1 MADSLNPPISDI
13 KRPEDVVRMAM
24 NDNLK
29 FAVLIGLIE
38 VGQVSNREVV
48 NTVLHLLV
56 GGEFDME
63 LNFVIQ
69 DAQNIKHML
78 ELLDHCPPNLQA
90 EIWSVFIAILRK
102 SVRNL
107 QACTDVGL
115 IEHVLQRLTQAET
128 VVADLL
134 IEMLG
139 VLASYSITVKEL
151 KLLFG
156 TMKAVNGKWPRHSP
170 KLLNVLRQMPH
181 RNGPDVFFS
190 FPGRKGS
197 AVVLPPLAKW
207 PYENGFTFTTW
218 FRLDPINSVNIE
230 REKPYLYCF
239 KTSKGVGY
247 SAHFVGN
254 CLVLTSMKIKGKGF
268 QHCVKYE
275 FQPRKWYMIAI
286 VYIYNRWTKS
296 EIKCFV
302 NGQLASSTEMAW
314 FVSTNEPFDKCYIG
328 ATPEVDEER
337 VFCGQMS
344 AIYLFSEALTTHQ
357 ICAMHRLGPGYKSQF
372 RFDNE
377 CNLNLPDN
385 HKRVSE
391 PQQQPEQC
399 MTEQKLAPVLYDGKL
414 SSTIVF
420 MYNPVATDGQLCLQS
435 APKGNVSYFVHTPH
449 ALMLQDVKA
458 VMTHSIHSTLN
469 SIGGI
474 QVLFP
479 LFSQLDLPYEAAAG
493 ATDSKRD
500 PSLCSKL
507 LCFICE
513 LVESSQ
519 TVQQHMIQNR
529 GFLVISHVL
538 QRASREH
545 LTTEV
550 LTSFLGLTKYLVTCL
565 SSNSDLLLKQLFCF
579 SFLTWQLLD
588 HVLFNPALW
597 IYTPVPV
604 QARLYSYLAAEFLSD
619 TQIYSNVRRIS
630 TVLQTMHTLKYY
642 YWVVNPRHKS
652 GITPKGIDGPR
663 PPQKDILSIRA
674 YILLFLKQL
683 IMIGNGVKDDELQSI
698 LNYLTTMH
706 EDENL
711 HDVLQMLIS
720 LMSEHPSSMVPAF
733 DVKQGVRTIF
743 KLLAAESQL
752 IRLQALK
759 LLGFFLSRST
769 HKKYDVMSPHNL
781 YTLLAERLLLNEETL
796 SLPTYNVLYE
806 IMTEH
811 ISQQILYTR
820 HPEPESHFRLE
831 NPMILKVVATLVR
844 QSKQT
849 EQLLDVKK
857 LFLSDMTLLCNNNR
871 ENRRTVLQMSVWQE
885 WLIAMAY
892 IHPKNT
898 EEQKISDMVY
908 SLFRMLLH
916 HAIKHEYGG
925 WRVWVDTLAI
935 VHSKVSYEEF
945 KLQFAQMYEHYER
958 HRSDNITD
966 PAVRQQRPIST
977 ISGWDQHA
985 HNSYQTRP
993 QQQQHQPGA
1002 IAYANDEEEE
1012 GGGEEEDAAASS
1024 KPSEVSASPSSVE
1037 VQTRVERHQVEGVS
1051 VDESVVIGQT
1061 KPEKAVASEMCGCD
1075 VPTKVDQSTA
1085 VDSSFSEVENVTL
1098 QSSSESGLDL
1108 LPSQKPISAGVDS
1121 SSSETVLKMMDSGE
1135 TVALDNFAESKID
1148 ERTLPT
1154 DKFVTDEERLP
1165 SLSTPTKSDRSVE
1178 CLDITQLDVLS
1189 GQITPE
1195 KLSVIEPDSDS
1206 LVGSIVGACTVS
1218 DSASIK
1224 VNLSVTD
1231 SGGESSSVEQKD
1243 SDKGL
1248 ELSSSSP
1255 TQEEILTAEKEATSD
1270 IEASPKSTANSVDV
1284 LDANDKTVDEAAKN
1298 DDIIEVET
1306 LKNSSKEEVKVDCL
1320 VNDEPSNLNDSSV
1333 NSIEKSEETEAEPLH
1348 ESSRKASTD
1357 ELELL
1362 TPPLEREVLGSDS
1375 SEGYATPTH
1384 YPKASSPSDKEEVD
1398 EIVSVE
1404 VVSAEE
1410 SKSLEKAVH
1419 IEEERGAGD
1428 GAQQVKSEDQVCPE
1442 ESPPPK
1448 DSSDGSPVITQKDT
1462 PEHSPQKEE
1471 SVAFSNGIKDSE
1483 SEDEKSSDLKESVAA
1498 ESKPVEEV
1506 KVPRDAITVIGG
1518 ELKDGRNEADPKELV
1533 DQDQREVE
1541 GIEAAPTE
1549 KSVDQP
1555 TSIPTSGVV
1564 ESEKERVAV
1573 NSHVFENGGLSPSHS
1588 VPSQDMS
1595 VSPISLSPETE
1606 TVNGNTQKKE
1616 GNNNVAELKQPAAE
1630 SEKKEEAA
1638 PEEVERKEN
1647 GVAEGAADE
1656 EESAVPEER
1665 VEMCWSVEKDAQE
1678 KRAMM
1683 EKNSEGGSKDSVEAD
1698 DGATGSTG
1706 LRLDGEGQSSE
1717 VPAPEKL
1724 LKEDEAN
1731 KSISKPQVSQSVDS
1745 SSTRKLSSPM
1755 KRPRSASTSTQVDPV
1770 HFESKRQ
1777 KSASF
1782 SKNSSRPMFSPGPTR
1797 PPFRIPEFKWSYI
1810 HQRLLSD
1817 VLFSLETDIQVWR
1830 SHSTKS
1836 VLDFVNSGENAIF
1849 VVNTVHLISQLADN
1863 LIIACGGL
1871 LPLLASATS
1880 PNNELDVIEP
1890 TQGMPIEVAVSFLQR
1905 LVNMADVL
1913 IFASSLNFGELEAE
1927 KNMSSGGILRQCLR
1941 LVCTCAVR
1949 NCLEC
1954 KERSRPMPTLS
1965 PPAIPNNSISS
1976 KAAHLQS
1983 LIRGVQASPK
1993 NIVENLASQSSPVK
2007 DPEKL
2012 LQDMDVNRL
2021 RAVIYRDVEETKQ
2034 AQFLSLAIVY
2044 FISVLMVSKYRDI
2057 LEPPLSPTSP
2067 SPAAPL
2073 RSNGTSHHAQTRGL
2087 QRQISHEDADDGEY
2101 EVIVVDENNSSVLAD
2116 NDAHSSGPTSIK
2128 GSARARSS
2136 QPSLTAHNYEVDP
2149 QDGLRYGRHVPIRTE
2164 HHPHN
2169 NKSADSVEEV
2179 SGLNMNVNDSSV
2191 DSQPTNDILQEE
2203 CKNANSDES
2212 WTDVNLNEE
2221 GETVSNKEEHRNIHN
2236 LSHSR
2241 GGRESGGD
2249 SGGEDGKG
2257 QQSDIS
2263 VLRMDQHAMHHGH
2276 HHSHQAPSP
2285 TSSTSSGEGL
2295 HHHHHHQQHQH
2306 HSHHHGHSHHSQ
2318 ARPDDL
2324 PIKGGLPEGLA
2335 LPTPSR
2341 EASLTQKLETALGSV
2356 CPLLR
2361 EIMVDFAPFLSKTLV
2376 GSHGQELLMEGKGL
2390 TTFKNSN
2397 SVVELVMLLCS
2408 QEWQNSLQKHAG
2420 LAFIELINE
2429 GRLLSHAMKDHIVRV
2444 ANEAE
2449 FILNRMRADDV
2460 LKHADFES
2468 QCAQTL
2474 LDRREEERM
2483 CDHLITAARRRDN
2496 VIASRLLEKVVNI
2509 MSNKHGAWGY
2519 MDPGQAKRNEYWKL
2533 DVWEDDARRR
2543 KRFVHNPLGSSHPE
2557 ATLKAAIEHGA
2568 PEDAILQA
2576 REEFHAHL
2584 AATRLQQ
2591 QPLQSNDLMD
2601 DSELMSDDRD
2611 LDADLVGPVNIS
2623 TKAKLIAPG
2632 IVAPGM
2638 VSITTTE
2645 LYFEVDEDD
2654 PEFKK
2659 IDTEILKY
2667 CDHLHG
2673 KWYFSEVRA
2682 IFSRRYLLQNVAL
2695 EIFLASRTSILF
2707 AFPDQ
2712 ATVRKVIKALP
2723 RVGVGIKYG
2732 IPQTRRASMMSPRQ
2746 LMRASNMTQKWQ
2758 RREVSNFE
2766 YLMFLNTIAGRTYND
2781 LNQYPVF
2788 PWVLTNYEDK
2798 ELDLGQA
2805 RNYRDL
2811 TLPIGALNP
2820 SRRAYF
2826 EERYNQWEHDSI
2838 PPFHCGTHYST
2849 AAFVLNWLVR
2859 VEPLTTMFLA
2869 LQGGKFDHPN
2879 RLFSSI
2885 ANSWKNCQRDTSD
2898 VKELIPEFFFLPE
2911 MLVNSNNYRLGT
2923 LEDGATVGDVELPP
2937 WASSPEEFIRI
2948 NRMALESEFVS
2959 SQLNHWIDL
2968 IFGFKQRGPEAVR
2981 LTNVFYYLTYEGSVD
2996 LDSIA
3001 DPVMREA
3008 IENQIRNFG
3017 QTPSQLLMEP
3027 HAQRGTLMQV
3037 SPTMFHAVVEDVC
3050 MTMKFPSN
3058 SPIVHI
3064 SANTYPQL
3072 PLPSV
3077 VTITASQQFAVNR
3090 WNPSYAASVQSPSY
3104 ADAPQTQTAN
3114 LPLTMDPVLS
3124 QMASSTTPAQR
3135 RHLGDNFSQ
3144 KIRIRSNCFVT
3155 TVDSRFLVACG
3166 FWDNSFRVFSTET
3179 AKIVQIIFG
3188 HYGVVTCLSRSECN
3202 ITSDCYVASG
3212 SVDCTVLLWH
3222 WNARTQSI
3230 VGEGEVPTP
3239 RATLTGHDQ
3248 PVAAVVISAELG
3260 LVVSGSKNGP
3270 VLVHTTFGDLLRSL
3284 EPPSGFFS
3292 PENIAMSR
3300 EGVIVVNYERGNVAA
3315 YTINGKRLRHESYN
3329 DNLQCLLLSRD
3340 GEYVMTGGDAGV
3352 VEVWRTFNLAHLYAY
3367 PTCDSGIRSLAL
3379 SHDQKF
3385 LLAGLATGSIV
3396 VFHINFNKWHHDF
3409 KQQSY

>member
-1 MADSLNPPISDI
+1 MDSLERLISSGSHQPALTAAT
-13 KRPEDVVRMAM
+13 RSQNAFVQA
-24 NDNLK
+24 NLCS
-29 FAVLIGLIE
+29 VIGRK
-38 VGQVSNREVV
+38 GR
-48 NTVLHLLV
+48 HLTGTFCLTGDTMEGIIQCLVFLKAFSLV

-69 DAQNIKHML
+69 DAQNIRHML

-107 QACTDVGL
+107 QACTDVSL
-115 IEHVLQRLTQAET
+115 IEHVLLRLSRAET

-134 IEMLG
+134 IDMLG

-156 TMKAVNGKWPRHSP
+156 AMKAVKGKWPRHSA
-170 KLLNVLRQMPH
+170 KLLNVLRQMPQ

-197 AVVLPPLAKW
+197 AIVLPPLAKW
-207 PYENGFTFTTW
+207 PHENGFTFTTW

-254 CLVLTSMKIKGKGF
+254 CLVLTSMKVKGKGF

-275 FQPRKWYMIAI
+275 FQPRKWYMIAV

-296 EIKCFV
+296 EIKCLV

-314 FVSTNEPFDKCYIG
+314 FVSTNDPFDKCYIG
-328 ATPEVDEER
+328 ATPELDEER

-377 CNLNLPDN
+377 CYLNLPDN
-385 HKRVSE
+385 HKRVSDE
-391 PQQQPEQC
+391 PELTSMVDQSMQ
-399 MTEQKLAPVLYDGKL
+399 TVLYDGKL
-414 SSTIVF
+414 SNAIVF
-420 MYNPVATDGQLCLQS
+420 MYNPVATDSQLCLQS

-458 VMTHSIHSTLN
+458 VITHSIHSTLN

-479 LFSQLDLPYEAAAG
+479 LFSQLDMPYDCIAPN
-493 ATDSKRD
+493 DVKRD
-500 PSLCSKL
+500 PTLCSKL
-507 LCFICE
+507 LGFICD

-519 TVQQHMIQNR
+519 TVQQHMVQNR
-529 GFLVISHVL
+529 GFLVISYML
-538 QRASREH
+538 QRASRDH

-550 LTSFLGLTKYLVTCL
+550 LASFLELTKHLVTCL
-565 SSNSDLLLKQLFCF
+565 SANSDLLLKQL
-579 SFLTWQLLD
+579 LD
-588 HVLFNPALW
+588 HVLFNAALW
-597 IYTPVPV
+597 IYTPAPV
-604 QARLYSYLAAEFLSD
+604 QTRLYSYLATEFLSD
-619 TQIYSNVRRIS
+619 TQIYSNVRRVS
-630 TVLQTMHTLKYY
+630 TVLQTVHTLKYY
-642 YWVVNPRHKS
+642 YWVANPRAKS
-652 GITPKGIDGPR
+652 GITPKGLDGPR
-663 PPQKDILSIRA
+663 PQQKDILTIRS

-698 LNYLTTMH
+698 LNYLTTIH

-733 DVKQGVRTIF
+733 DAKQGVRTIF

-769 HKKYDVMSPHNL
+769 HKRKYDVMSPHNL

-811 ISQQILYTR
+811 ISQQILYAR
-820 HPEPESHFRLE
+820 HPEPESHYRLE
-831 NPMILKVVATLVR
+831 NPMILKVVATLIR

-849 EQLLDVKK
+849 EQLLEVKK

-958 HRSDNITD
+958 QRSDNITD
-966 PAVRQQRPIST
+966 PELRQQRPIST
-977 ISGWDQHA
+977 ISGWDQ
-985 HNSYQTRP
+985 
-993 QQQQHQPGA
+993 QHSGNNG
-1002 IAYANDEEEE
+1002 Y
-1012 GGGEEEDAAASS
+1012 S
-1024 KPSEVSASPSSVE
+1024 KPSPWGNQQNHEVQHVERNYKEFDATESNDRLEESCSCDLNSIDNTESDGSPAIIKSHSETLDTAQSSEAISLDSRLSDKPETPTTARELHTDTPTILEEGNSDAVSIPTTQETSEAISIESSSDFYSEVHKIEGSSPDSLAVQEVLKKDDDPSEQKSQEEIVSQLSPVEKMEESVQTKQEDIEQMEETASVSQDNTDASGTGVSSVQKSQDDETEPEGE
-1037 VQTRVERHQVEGVS
+1037 VEAEAEAEAEAETEVEAEVKAETEVEAKVEAEVDAETDVEAPTKQ
-1051 VDESVVIGQT
+1051 VDET
-1061 KPEKAVASEMCGCD
+1061 CKEKSNVEDKVTPSDEISSDAAEASEKMEQTSKQIVEEDSTD
-1075 VPTKVDQSTA
+1075 VVVSTEQI
-1085 VDSSFSEVENVTL
+1085 D
-1098 QSSSESGLDL
+1098 SESV
-1108 LPSQKPISAGVDS
+1108 LPI
-1121 SSSETVLKMMDSGE
+1121 SSSETSEPLTIKDIEKLQLENDREVIDSDTSEAYLTPTENQDNLGDIKSKETDKIDDNVNEDIELTEKTSVDIENSVENDTEE
-1135 TVALDNFAESKID
+1135 TVKDSNC
-1148 ERTLPT
+1148 
-1154 DKFVTDEERLP
+1154 
-1165 SLSTPTKSDRSVE
+1165 ST
-1178 CLDITQLDVLS
+1178 
-1189 GQITPE
+1189 
-1195 KLSVIEPDSDS
+1195 SVIENIETGKTKVDVEDKKVETVVTSELSSEKCAVNSVTEDKSAVINDNEEKVTEKHSRVPSTIS
-1206 LVGSIVGACTVS
+1206 TNVS
-1218 DSASIK
+1218 DNQSDIP
-1224 VNLSVTD
+1224 VRTETEVEVTD
-1231 SGGESSSVEQKD
+1231 SVCSNSDIQSSVDNVTQVPNPKQQIPTISTVCD
-1243 SDKGL
+1243 ANKNMPDGVPQIV
-1248 ELSSSSP
+1248 SSTVVARDNSLLNDLTPDHVDAHRRSSLPAVSTETTTDDNLNSNEPPSLPVPLRKTSSP
-1255 TQEEILTAEKEATSD
+1255 Q
-1270 IEASPKSTANSVDV
+1270 
-1284 LDANDKTVDEAAKN
+1284 
-1298 DDIIEVET
+1298 
-1306 LKNSSKEEVKVDCL
+1306 
-1320 VNDEPSNLNDSSV
+1320 
-1333 NSIEKSEETEAEPLH
+1333 
-1348 ESSRKASTD
+1348 
-1357 ELELL
+1357 
-1362 TPPLEREVLGSDS
+1362 
-1375 SEGYATPTH
+1375 
-1384 YPKASSPSDKEEVD
+1384 
-1398 EIVSVE
+1398 
-1404 VVSAEE
+1404 
-1410 SKSLEKAVH
+1410 
-1419 IEEERGAGD
+1419 
-1428 GAQQVKSEDQVCPE
+1428 
-1442 ESPPPK
+1442 
-1448 DSSDGSPVITQKDT
+1448 
-1462 PEHSPQKEE
+1462 
-1471 SVAFSNGIKDSE
+1471 
-1483 SEDEKSSDLKESVAA
+1483 
-1498 ESKPVEEV
+1498 
-1506 KVPRDAITVIGG
+1506 
-1518 ELKDGRNEADPKELV
+1518 
-1533 DQDQREVE
+1533 
-1541 GIEAAPTE
+1541 
-1549 KSVDQP
+1549 
-1555 TSIPTSGVV
+1555 
-1564 ESEKERVAV
+1564 
-1573 NSHVFENGGLSPSHS
+1573 
-1588 VPSQDMS
+1588 
-1595 VSPISLSPETE
+1595 
-1606 TVNGNTQKKE
+1606 
-1616 GNNNVAELKQPAAE
+1616 
-1630 SEKKEEAA
+1630 
-1638 PEEVERKEN
+1638 
-1647 GVAEGAADE
+1647 
-1656 EESAVPEER
+1656 
-1665 VEMCWSVEKDAQE
+1665 
-1678 KRAMM
+1678 
-1683 EKNSEGGSKDSVEAD
+1683 
-1698 DGATGSTG
+1698 
-1706 LRLDGEGQSSE
+1706 
-1717 VPAPEKL
+1717 
-1724 LKEDEAN
+1724 
-1731 KSISKPQVSQSVDS
+1731 
-1745 SSTRKLSSPM
+1745 
-1755 KRPRSASTSTQVDPV
+1755 KRPRSASTSTQVDPN
-1770 HFESKRQ
+1770 HFESKR
-1777 KSASF
+1777 
-1782 SKNSSRPMFSPGPTR
+1782 SKQGNPSTRPMFSPGPTR

-1836 VLDFVNSGENAIF
+1836 VLDFVNSSENAIF

-1880 PNNELDVIEP
+1880 PNSELDVIEP

-1954 KERSRPMPTLS
+1954 KERGRSYSMLGRQ
-1965 PPAIPNNSISS
+1965 IGSS
-1976 KAAHLQS
+1976 NKSQHIQS
-1983 LIRGVQASPK
+1983 LIRGAQTSPK
-1993 NIVENLASQSSPVK
+1993 NIVDNLAHQLSPVK

-2057 LEPPLSPTSP
+2057 LEPPISQRPPSPVQTIQTNGASLRPGSP
-2067 SPAAPL
+2067 SADGNGGGGGRPLFPQWSHHVYPQFLPGSHPNANANVNANANHHMNQHHHQHPLPAA
-2073 RSNGTSHHAQTRGL
+2073 RHSNRQPPSNYYLPNHHSNHYNHHPNNHNYHRHHHYHHHNNNNHHHTLQKHIDQPRNLCHRNSGVGL
-2087 QRQISHEDADDGEY
+2087 QGSGGIMSQAGSQDDGEY
-2101 EVIVVDENNSSVLAD
+2101 EVIIVDENNSSILAD
-2116 NDAHSSGPTSIK
+2116 HDVTSSGPPSTKGGHSGVPRPRTILEDYTSSEPTL
-2128 GSARARSS
+2128 GSSTR
-2136 QPSLTAHNYEVDP
+2136 P
-2149 QDGLRYGRHVPIRTE
+2149 TE
-2164 HHPHN
+2164 P
-2169 NKSADSVEEV
+2169 
-2179 SGLNMNVNDSSV
+2179 LPRNVQSNDSS
-2191 DSQPTNDILQEE
+2191 EE
-2203 CKNANSDES
+2203 TVHRSNITADASPSEVATDNENKHNSSEEA
-2212 WTDVNLNEE
+2212 WTDVNLNEDGDTIPMTNQRE
-2221 GETVSNKEEHRNIHN
+2221 DPRNIHN
-2236 LSHSR
+2236 MAHTRGEIQDSEGNVLEQGMLSNAER
-2241 GGRESGGD
+2241 GEKPSG
-2249 SGGEDGKG
+2249 E
-2257 QQSDIS
+2257 IS
-2263 VLRMDQHAMHHGH
+2263 VVRVSDRLVMTSA
-2276 HHSHQAPSP
+2276 SP
-2285 TSSTSSGEGL
+2285 
-2295 HHHHHHQQHQH
+2295 
-2306 HSHHHGHSHHSQ
+2306 
-2318 ARPDDL
+2318 RPDEL
-2324 PIKGGLPEGLA
+2324 PIKGLVDHLPV
-2335 LPTPSR
+2335 PTPSR
-2341 EASLTQKLETALGSV
+2341 EASLTQKLEMALGSV

-2376 GSHGQELLMEGKGL
+2376 GSHGQELLMEGKGRTRL

-2496 VIASRLLEKVVNI
+2496 VIASRLLEKVRNI
-2509 MSNKHGAWGY
+2509 LSNKHGAWGY
-2519 MDPGQAKRNEYWKL
+2519 MDPMAAKLAEYWKL
-2533 DVWEDDARRR
+2533 DAWEDDARRR

-2557 ATLKAAIEHGA
+2557 ATLKAALEHGA

-2584 AATRLQQ
+2584 AASRAHQQ
-2591 QPLQSNDLMD
+2591 QLQSADLMD
-2601 DSELMSDDRD
+2601 DSELLSDDRD
-2611 LDADLVGPVNIS
+2611 LDNDLTGPVNIS
-2623 TKAKLIAPG
+2623 TKGKLIAPG
-2632 IVAPGM
+2632 IVAPGIIS
-2638 VSITTTE
+2638 VTSAE

-2659 IDTEILKY
+2659 IDSEVLKY

-2682 IFSRRYLLQNVAL
+2682 IFSRRYLLQNVAI

-2712 ATVRKVIKALP
+2712 MTVKKVIKALP

-2746 LMRASNMTQKWQ
+2746 LMRSSNMTQKWQ
-2758 RREVSNFE
+2758 RREISNFE

-2788 PWVLTNYEDK
+2788 PWVLTNYETK
-2798 ELDLGQA
+2798 ELDLSLPS
-2805 RNYRDL
+2805 NYRDL
-2811 TLPIGALNP
+2811 SKPIGALNP

-2826 EERYNQWEHDSI
+2826 EERFQSWEHDSI
-2838 PPFHCGTHYST
+2838 PPFHYGTHYST
-2849 AAFVLNWLVR
+2849 AAFVLNWMIR
-2859 VEPLTTMFLA
+2859 VEPMTTMFLA

-2885 ANSWKNCQRDTSD
+2885 ALSWKNCQRDTSD

-2911 MLVNSNNYRLGT
+2911 MLVNSNRYRLGRQ
-2923 LEDGATVGDVELPP
+2923 EDGSVVGDVELPP

-2959 SQLNHWIDL
+2959 CQLHQWIDL
-2968 IFGFKQRGPEAVR
+2968 IFGYKQKGPEAVR
-2981 LTNVFYYLTYEGSVD
+2981 ATNVFYYLTYEGSVD
-2996 LDSIA
+2996 LDTIT

-3027 HAQRGTLMQV
+3027 HPPRSSAMHLSTAMFDKTLPTVLQ
-3037 SPTMFHAVVEDVC
+3037 SPMMFSSIPDDVC
-3050 MTMKFPSN
+3050 MTIKFPSN
-3058 SPIVHI
+3058 SPICHI

-3077 VTITASQQFAVNR
+3077 VTVTTGQQFAVNR
-3090 WNPSYAASVQSPSY
+3090 WNTNYAASVQSPSY
-3104 ADAPQTQTAN
+3104 ADTPQAQAAN
-3114 LPLTMDPVLS
+3114 QPLSMDPVLS
-3124 QMASSTTPAQR
+3124 QAANSPNPTLR

-3144 KIRIRSNCFVT
+3144 KLKIRSNCFVT

-3179 AKIVQIIFG
+3179 AKIVQIVFG

-3202 ITSDCYVASG
+3202 ITSDCYIASG
-3212 SVDCTVLLWH
+3212 SADCTVLLWH
-3222 WNARTQSI
+3222 WNARTQTI
-3230 VGEGEVPTP
+3230 VGEGEAPAP
-3239 RATLTGHDQ
+3239 RATLTGHEQ
-3248 PVAAVVISAELG
+3248 PVTAVVISAELG
-3260 LVVSGSKNGP
+3260 LVVSGSYYGP

-3284 EPPSGFFS
+3284 EAPNGFSS
-3292 PENIAMSR
+3292 PENISMSR
-3300 EGVIVVNYERGNVAA
+3300 EGVIVVNYERGHIAA
-3315 YTINGKRLRHESYN
+3315 FTINGKRLRHESHN

-3340 GEYVMTGGDAGV
+3340 GEYLMTGGDKRI
-3352 VEVWRTFNLAHLYAY
+3352 VEVWRTFNLALLYAF
-3367 PTCDSGIRSLAL
+3367 PACESSVRSLAL

-3385 LLAGLATGSIV
+3385 LLAGLANGSIV
-3396 VFHINFNKWHHDF
+3396 IFHIDFNRWHHEF
-3409 KQQSY
+3409 QQRY

>member
-1 MADSLNPPISDI
+1 MADMKSPPFSDI
-13 KRPEDVVRMAM
+13 KRPEEVVAMAM
-24 NDNLK
+24 NDSLK

-69 DAQNIKHML
+69 DAQNIRHML

-107 QACTDVGL
+107 QACTDVSL
-115 IEHVLQRLTQAET
+115 IEHVLHRLSRAET

-134 IEMLG
+134 IDMLG

-156 TMKAVNGKWPRHSP
+156 AMKAVKGKWPRHSA
-170 KLLNVLRQMPH
+170 KLLNVLRQMPQ

-197 AVVLPPLAKW
+197 AIVLPPLAKW
-207 PYENGFTFTTW
+207 PHENGFTFTTW

-254 CLVLTSMKIKGKGF
+254 CLVLTSMKVKGKGF

-275 FQPRKWYMIAI
+275 FQPRKWYMIAV

-296 EIKCFV
+296 EIKCLV

-314 FVSTNEPFDKCYIG
+314 FVSTNDPFDKCYIG

-377 CNLNLPDN
+377 CYLNLPDN
-385 HKRVSE
+385 HKRVSDE
-391 PQQQPEQC
+391 PELTSMVDQSMQ
-399 MTEQKLAPVLYDGKL
+399 TVLYDGKL
-414 SSTIVF
+414 SNAIVF
-420 MYNPVATDGQLCLQS
+420 MYNPVATDSQLCLQS

-458 VMTHSIHSTLN
+458 VITHSIHSTLN

-479 LFSQLDLPYEAAAG
+479 LFSQLDMPYDCIAPN
-493 ATDSKRD
+493 DVKRD
-500 PSLCSKL
+500 PTLCSKL
-507 LCFICE
+507 LGFICD

-519 TVQQHMIQNR
+519 TVQQHMVQNR
-529 GFLVISHVL
+529 GFLVISYML
-538 QRASREH
+538 QRASRDH

-550 LTSFLGLTKYLVTCL
+550 LASFLELTKHLVTCL
-565 SSNSDLLLKQLFCF
+565 SANSDLLLK
-579 SFLTWQLLD
+579 QLLD

-597 IYTPVPV
+597 IYTPAPV
-604 QARLYSYLAAEFLSD
+604 QTRLYSYLATEFLSD
-619 TQIYSNVRRIS
+619 TQIYSNVRRVS
-630 TVLQTMHTLKYY
+630 TVLQTVHTLKYY
-642 YWVVNPRHKS
+642 YWVANPRAKS
-652 GITPKGIDGPR
+652 GITPKGLDGPR
-663 PPQKDILSIRA
+663 PQQKDILTIRS

-698 LNYLTTMH
+698 LNYLTTIH

-733 DVKQGVRTIF
+733 DAKQGVRTIF

-769 HKKYDVMSPHNL
+769 HKRKYDVMSPHNL

-806 IMTEH
+806 IMTEQ
-811 ISQQILYTR
+811 ISQQILYAR
-820 HPEPESHFRLE
+820 HSEPESHCRLE
-831 NPMILKVVATLVR
+831 NPMILKVVATLIR

-849 EQLLDVKK
+849 EQLLEVKK

-958 HRSDNITD
+958 QRSDNITD
-966 PAVRQQRPIST
+966 PELRQQRPIST
-977 ISGWDQHA
+977 ISGWDQQHSGNNGYNKPSPWGNQQNHEVQHVERNYKEFDA
-985 HNSYQTRP
+985 SEGNDRLEESCSCDLNSIDNTESDSSPAIVKSHSETLDTP
-993 QQQQHQPGA
+993 QSSEAISLDSRLSDKPETPTTAREVHTDTPTILEEANSEPISVPTTQETSEAISIESSNDLYSEVHKIDSSSPDSMTVQEAMKKDEEPSEEKAEDTVPESSPVKQPEENAQVEEDAEQEEKAPKDEANVADETSETQQPKED
-1002 IAYANDEEEE
+1002 NETPVTETEEEE
-1012 GGGEEEDAAASS
+1012 TSKEKSDAADNVTPSEDVPSNTEDDEKVETPDESSTEVAVSTELADSDNVPSTSPGETPEPLVIKEIEKLQLENDREVIDSDTSEAYLTPTENQDNLSDIKTKALEAEKSEDNVEDVQDAESTAVQVENNENENEREENAKNPNCSTSVIESTETGEEKVD
-1024 KPSEVSASPSSVE
+1024 VE
-1037 VQTRVERHQVEGVS
+1037 EKKV
-1051 VDESVVIGQT
+1051 ESVVVT
-1061 KPEKAVASEMCGCD
+1061 SELSSDKC
-1075 VPTKVDQSTA
+1075 A
-1085 VDSSFSEVENVTL
+1085 VDSATEDKSAVINDNDEKVIDKHSREPSTISTNVSDNQSDIPVRTETEVE
-1098 QSSSESGLDL
+1098 
-1108 LPSQKPISAGVDS
+1108 
-1121 SSSETVLKMMDSGE
+1121 
-1135 TVALDNFAESKID
+1135 
-1148 ERTLPT
+1148 
-1154 DKFVTDEERLP
+1154 
-1165 SLSTPTKSDRSVE
+1165 
-1178 CLDITQLDVLS
+1178 
-1189 GQITPE
+1189 
-1195 KLSVIEPDSDS
+1195 
-1206 LVGSIVGACTVS
+1206 
-1218 DSASIK
+1218 
-1224 VNLSVTD
+1224 VTD
-1231 SGGESSSVEQKD
+1231 SVSSNSDIQSSVDNVTQVPNPKQQIPTISTVCD
-1243 SDKGL
+1243 ANTNMPDGVPQIV
-1248 ELSSSSP
+1248 SSTVVTRDNSLLNDLTPDHVDTHRRSSLPTVPSETANDDNVNSNNNEPPSLPVPLRKTSSP
-1255 TQEEILTAEKEATSD
+1255 Q
-1270 IEASPKSTANSVDV
+1270 
-1284 LDANDKTVDEAAKN
+1284 
-1298 DDIIEVET
+1298 
-1306 LKNSSKEEVKVDCL
+1306 
-1320 VNDEPSNLNDSSV
+1320 
-1333 NSIEKSEETEAEPLH
+1333 
-1348 ESSRKASTD
+1348 
-1357 ELELL
+1357 
-1362 TPPLEREVLGSDS
+1362 
-1375 SEGYATPTH
+1375 
-1384 YPKASSPSDKEEVD
+1384 
-1398 EIVSVE
+1398 
-1404 VVSAEE
+1404 
-1410 SKSLEKAVH
+1410 
-1419 IEEERGAGD
+1419 
-1428 GAQQVKSEDQVCPE
+1428 
-1442 ESPPPK
+1442 
-1448 DSSDGSPVITQKDT
+1448 
-1462 PEHSPQKEE
+1462 
-1471 SVAFSNGIKDSE
+1471 
-1483 SEDEKSSDLKESVAA
+1483 
-1498 ESKPVEEV
+1498 
-1506 KVPRDAITVIGG
+1506 
-1518 ELKDGRNEADPKELV
+1518 
-1533 DQDQREVE
+1533 
-1541 GIEAAPTE
+1541 
-1549 KSVDQP
+1549 
-1555 TSIPTSGVV
+1555 
-1564 ESEKERVAV
+1564 
-1573 NSHVFENGGLSPSHS
+1573 
-1588 VPSQDMS
+1588 
-1595 VSPISLSPETE
+1595 
-1606 TVNGNTQKKE
+1606 
-1616 GNNNVAELKQPAAE
+1616 
-1630 SEKKEEAA
+1630 
-1638 PEEVERKEN
+1638 
-1647 GVAEGAADE
+1647 
-1656 EESAVPEER
+1656 
-1665 VEMCWSVEKDAQE
+1665 
-1678 KRAMM
+1678 
-1683 EKNSEGGSKDSVEAD
+1683 
-1698 DGATGSTG
+1698 
-1706 LRLDGEGQSSE
+1706 
-1717 VPAPEKL
+1717 
-1724 LKEDEAN
+1724 
-1731 KSISKPQVSQSVDS
+1731 
-1745 SSTRKLSSPM
+1745 
-1755 KRPRSASTSTQVDPV
+1755 KRPRSASTSTQVDPN
-1770 HFESKRQ
+1770 HFESKR
-1777 KSASF
+1777 
-1782 SKNSSRPMFSPGPTR
+1782 SKQGNPSTRPMFSPGPTR

-1836 VLDFVNSGENAIF
+1836 VLDFVNSSENAIF

-1880 PNNELDVIEP
+1880 PNSELDVIEP

-1954 KERSRPMPTLS
+1954 KERGRSYSMLGRQIGTS
-1965 PPAIPNNSISS
+1965 NKSQHI
-1976 KAAHLQS
+1976 QS
-1983 LIRGVQASPK
+1983 LIRGAQTSPK
-1993 NIVENLASQSSPVK
+1993 NIVDNLAHQLSPVK

-2057 LEPPLSPTSP
+2057 LEPPISQRPPSPVQTIQTNGAGLRPGSP
-2067 SPAAPL
+2067 SADGNGGGGGRPLFPQWSHHVYPQFLPGSHPNANANANANANHHMNQHHHQHPLPAA
-2073 RSNGTSHHAQTRGL
+2073 RHSNRQPPSNYYLPNHHSNHYNHHPNNHNYHRHHHYHHHNNNNHHHTLQKHIDQPRNLCHRNSGVGL
-2087 QRQISHEDADDGEY
+2087 QGSGGIMSQAGSQDDGEY
-2101 EVIVVDENNSSVLAD
+2101 EVIIVDENNSSILAD
-2116 NDAHSSGPTSIK
+2116 HDVTSSGPPSTKGGHSGVPRPRTILEDYTSSEPTL
-2128 GSARARSS
+2128 GSSTRSEPLPRNIQS
-2136 QPSLTAHNYEVDP
+2136 
-2149 QDGLRYGRHVPIRTE
+2149 
-2164 HHPHN
+2164 
-2169 NKSADSVEEV
+2169 
-2179 SGLNMNVNDSSV
+2179 NDSS
-2191 DSQPTNDILQEE
+2191 EE
-2203 CKNANSDES
+2203 TVHRSNITADPSPSEVTTDNENKHNSSEEA
-2212 WTDVNLNEE
+2212 WTDVNLNEDGDTIPMTNQRE
-2221 GETVSNKEEHRNIHN
+2221 DPRNIHN
-2236 LSHSR
+2236 MTHSR
-2241 GGRESGGD
+2241 GDIQDNEGNVLEQEMLGNAER
-2249 SGGEDGKG
+2249 GEKP
-2257 QQSDIS
+2257 SAEIS
-2263 VLRMDQHAMHHGH
+2263 VVRVPDRLVMTSA
-2276 HHSHQAPSP
+2276 SP
-2285 TSSTSSGEGL
+2285 
-2295 HHHHHHQQHQH
+2295 
-2306 HSHHHGHSHHSQ
+2306 
-2318 ARPDDL
+2318 RPDDL
-2324 PIKGGLPEGLA
+2324 PIKSLVDHLPV
-2335 LPTPSR
+2335 PTPSR
-2341 EASLTQKLETALGSV
+2341 EASLTQKLEMALGSV

-2496 VIASRLLEKVVNI
+2496 VIASRLLEKVRNI
-2509 MSNKHGAWGY
+2509 LSNKHGAWGY
-2519 MDPGQAKRNEYWKL
+2519 MDPMAAKLAEYWKL
-2533 DVWEDDARRR
+2533 DAWEDDARRR

-2557 ATLKAAIEHGA
+2557 ATLKAALEHGA

-2584 AATRLQQ
+2584 AASRAHQQ
-2591 QPLQSNDLMD
+2591 QLQSADLMD
-2601 DSELMSDDRD
+2601 DSELLSDDRD
-2611 LDADLVGPVNIS
+2611 LDNDLTGPVNIS
-2623 TKAKLIAPG
+2623 TKGKLIAPG
-2632 IVAPGM
+2632 IVAPGIIS
-2638 VSITTTE
+2638 VTSTE

-2659 IDTEILKY
+2659 IDSEVLKY

-2682 IFSRRYLLQNVAL
+2682 IFSRRYLLQNVAI

-2712 ATVRKVIKALP
+2712 ATVKKVIKALP

-2732 IPQTRRASMMSPRQ
+2732 IQQTRRASMMSPRQ
-2746 LMRASNMTQKWQ
+2746 LMRSSNMTQKWQ
-2758 RREVSNFE
+2758 RREISNFE

-2788 PWVLTNYEDK
+2788 PWVLTNYETK
-2798 ELDLGQA
+2798 ELDLSLPS
-2805 RNYRDL
+2805 NYRDL
-2811 TLPIGALNP
+2811 SKPIGALNP

-2826 EERYNQWEHDSI
+2826 EERFQSWEHDSI
-2838 PPFHCGTHYST
+2838 PPFHYGTHYST
-2849 AAFVLNWLVR
+2849 AAFVLNWMIR
-2859 VEPLTTMFLA
+2859 VEPMTTMFLA

-2885 ANSWKNCQRDTSD
+2885 ALSWKNCQRDTSD

-2911 MLVNSNNYRLGT
+2911 MLVNSNRYRLGRQ
-2923 LEDGATVGDVELPP
+2923 EDGSAVGDVELPP

-2959 SQLNHWIDL
+2959 CQLHQWIDL
-2968 IFGFKQRGPEAVR
+2968 IFGYKQKGPEAVR
-2981 LTNVFYYLTYEGSVD
+2981 ATNVFYYLTYEGSVD
-2996 LDSIA
+2996 LDTIT

-3027 HAQRGTLMQV
+3027 HPPRSSAMHL
-3037 SPTMFHAVVEDVC
+3037 SPMMFSSIPDDVC
-3050 MTMKFPSN
+3050 MTIKFPSN
-3058 SPIVHI
+3058 SPICHI

-3077 VTITASQQFAVNR
+3077 VTVTTGQQFAVNR
-3090 WNPSYAASVQSPSY
+3090 WNTNYAASVQSPSY
-3104 ADAPQTQTAN
+3104 ADTPQAQAAN
-3114 LPLTMDPVLS
+3114 QPMSMDPVLS
-3124 QMASSTTPAQR
+3124 QAANSSNPTLR

-3144 KIRIRSNCFVT
+3144 KLTIRSNCFVT

-3179 AKIVQIIFG
+3179 AKIVQIVFG

-3202 ITSDCYVASG
+3202 ITSDCYIASG
-3212 SVDCTVLLWH
+3212 SADCTVLLWH
-3222 WNARTQSI
+3222 WNARTQTI
-3230 VGEGEVPTP
+3230 VGEGEAPAP
-3239 RATLTGHDQ
+3239 RATLTGHEQ
-3248 PVAAVVISAELG
+3248 PVTAVVISAELG
-3260 LVVSGSKNGP
+3260 LVVSGSYYGP

-3284 EPPSGFFS
+3284 EAPNGFSS

-3300 EGVIVVNYERGNVAA
+3300 EGVIVVNYERGHIAA
-3315 YTINGKRLRHESYN
+3315 FTINGKRLRHESHN

-3340 GEYVMTGGDAGV
+3340 GEYLMTGGDKRI
-3352 VEVWRTFNLAHLYAY
+3352 VEVWRTFNLALLYAF
-3367 PTCDSGIRSLAL
+3367 PACESSVRSLAL

-3385 LLAGLATGSIV
+3385 LLAGLANGSIV
-3396 VFHINFNKWHHDF
+3396 IFHIDFNRWHHEF
-3409 KQQSY
+3409 QQRY

>member
-1 MADSLNPPISDI
+1 MDMLERLMSSGLHQPALTAATRSQNAFVQANLCSVISRKGRHLTGTFCLRGDTMEGI
-13 KRPEDVVRMAM
+13 IQCLVF
-24 NDNLK
+24 LK
-29 FAVLIGLIE
+29 AF
-38 VGQVSNREVV
+38 S
-48 NTVLHLLV
+48 LV

-69 DAQNIKHML
+69 DTQNIRHML
-78 ELLDHCPPNLQA
+78 ELLDHCALDLQA

-115 IEHVLQRLTQAET
+115 IEHVLLRLSRAET

-134 IEMLG
+134 IDMLG

-156 TMKAVNGKWPRHSP
+156 AMKAVKGKWPRHSA
-170 KLLNVLRQMPH
+170 KLLNVLRQMPQ

-197 AVVLPPLAKW
+197 AIVLPPLAKW
-207 PYENGFTFTTW
+207 PHENGFTFTTW

-254 CLVLTSMKIKGKGF
+254 CLVLTSMKVKGKGF

-275 FQPRKWYMIAI
+275 FQPRKWYMIAV

-296 EIKCFV
+296 EIKCLV

-314 FVSTNEPFDKCYIG
+314 FVSTNDPFDKCYIG
-328 ATPEVDEER
+328 ATPERDEER

-377 CNLNLPDN
+377 CYLNLPDN
-385 HKRVSE
+385 HKRV
-391 PQQQPEQC
+391 
-399 MTEQKLAPVLYDGKL
+399 LYDGKL
-414 SSTIVF
+414 SNAIVF
-420 MYNPVATDGQLCLQS
+420 MYNPVATDSQLCLQS

-458 VMTHSIHSTLN
+458 VITHSIHSTLN

-479 LFSQLDLPYEAAAG
+479 LFSQLDMPYDCVEPN
-493 ATDSKRD
+493 DVKRD
-500 PSLCSKL
+500 PTLCSKL
-507 LCFICE
+507 LGFICD

-519 TVQQHMIQNR
+519 TVQQHMVQNR
-529 GFLVISHVL
+529 GFLVISYML
-538 QRASREH
+538 QRASRDH

-550 LTSFLGLTKYLVTCL
+550 LVSFLGLTKHLVTCL
-565 SSNSDLLLKQLFCF
+565 SANSDLLLK
-579 SFLTWQLLD
+579 QLLD

-597 IYTPVPV
+597 IYTPAPV
-604 QARLYSYLAAEFLSD
+604 QTRLYSYLATEFLSD
-619 TQIYSNVRRIS
+619 TQIYSNVRRVS
-630 TVLQTMHTLKYY
+630 TVLQTVHTLKYY
-642 YWVVNPRHKS
+642 YWVANPRAKS
-652 GITPKGIDGPR
+652 GITPKGLDGPR
-663 PPQKDILSIRA
+663 PQQKDILIIRS

-698 LNYLTTMH
+698 LNYLTTIH

-733 DVKQGVRTIF
+733 DAKHGVRTIF

-769 HKKYDVMSPHNL
+769 HKRKYDVMSPHNL

-811 ISQQILYTR
+811 ISQQILYAR
-820 HPEPESHFRLE
+820 HPEPESHYRLE
-831 NPMILKVVATLVR
+831 NPMILKVVATLIR

-849 EQLLDVKK
+849 EQLLEVKK

-958 HRSDNITD
+958 QRSDNITD
-966 PAVRQQRPIST
+966 PELRQQRPIST
-977 ISGWDQHA
+977 ISGWDQ
-985 HNSYQTRP
+985 
-993 QQQQHQPGA
+993 QHSGNNG
-1002 IAYANDEEEE
+1002 YN
-1012 GGGEEEDAAASS
+1012 
-1024 KPSEVSASPSSVE
+1024 KPSSWGNQQNHE
-1037 VQTRVERHQVEGVS
+1037 VQHVERNYKEFDGTEG
-1051 VDESVVIGQT
+1051 
-1061 KPEKAVASEMCGCD
+1061 
-1075 VPTKVDQSTA
+1075 
-1085 VDSSFSEVENVTL
+1085 N
-1098 QSSSESGLDL
+1098 
-1108 LPSQKPISAGVDS
+1108 
-1121 SSSETVLKMMDSGE
+1121 
-1135 TVALDNFAESKID
+1135 
-1148 ERTLPT
+1148 
-1154 DKFVTDEERLP
+1154 ERL
-1165 SLSTPTKSDRSVE
+1165 E
-1178 CLDITQLDVLS
+1178 
-1189 GQITPE
+1189 
-1195 KLSVIEPDSDS
+1195 
-1206 LVGSIVGACTVS
+1206 
-1218 DSASIK
+1218 
-1224 VNLSVTD
+1224 
-1231 SGGESSSVEQKD
+1231 ESCSCD
-1243 SDKGL
+1243 L
-1248 ELSSSSP
+1248 
-1255 TQEEILTAEKEATSD
+1255 
-1270 IEASPKSTANSVDV
+1270 
-1284 LDANDKTVDEAAKN
+1284 
-1298 DDIIEVET
+1298 
-1306 LKNSSKEEVKVDCL
+1306 
-1320 VNDEPSNLNDSSV
+1320 
-1333 NSIEKSEETEAEPLH
+1333 NSIDNTE
-1348 ESSRKASTD
+1348 
-1357 ELELL
+1357 
-1362 TPPLEREVLGSDS
+1362 
-1375 SEGYATPTH
+1375 
-1384 YPKASSPSDKEEVD
+1384 
-1398 EIVSVE
+1398 
-1404 VVSAEE
+1404 
-1410 SKSLEKAVH
+1410 
-1419 IEEERGAGD
+1419 
-1428 GAQQVKSEDQVCPE
+1428 
-1442 ESPPPK
+1442 
-1448 DSSDGSPVITQKDT
+1448 SDGSPAIVKSHSETLDTAQSSEAMSLDSRLSDKPETPTTAREIHTDT
-1462 PEHSPQKEE
+1462 PTILEEGNSEAVSIPTTHETSEALSIGSSSDFYSEVQKIEGSSPDSMTTQEVLKKDDESSEQKSQDETIPQPPDTEQAEERKEDKPEDVSKTEETIEIPKDNANTETVVSDEQKEAKAE
-1471 SVAFSNGIKDSE
+1471 SQEEEVETVIEAAVETVIEAAVETETEARTEVEIENKPETESKVEAPAKEIEEISKQESSIDDSTPSDDKISFEKSNEKTEETDAEKADESSTDVVIPEQGESE
-1483 SEDEKSSDLKESVAA
+1483 SESVLPASSAETPEPLIIKDIEKLQLEDREVIDSDTSEAYLTPTENQDNLGDMKLKEEEKIDSNITSDNETTEKPEEKNVDVENSVENETEEMVKNSSCSTSVIESTETGNEKNVDVVEEKNVDTVVTSELSSEKSAVDSVTEEKSAVINDNEENEKVNEKHSREPSTISTNVSDNHADI
-1498 ESKPVEEV
+1498 PVRTE
-1506 KVPRDAITVIGG
+1506 P
-1518 ELKDGRNEADPKELV
+1518 
-1533 DQDQREVE
+1533 EVE
-1541 GIEAAPTE
+1541 VTDSVCSNSDIQS
-1549 KSVDQP
+1549 SVDNVTQVPNPKQQIP
-1555 TSIPTSGVV
+1555 TISTVCDANKNIPDGVPQIVNPMVVTRDNSLLNDLNPDHVDAHRRSSLPTVSSEKTTDDNVNSNEPPSIP
-1564 ESEKERVAV
+1564 
-1573 NSHVFENGGLSPSHS
+1573 
-1588 VPSQDMS
+1588 
-1595 VSPISLSPETE
+1595 
-1606 TVNGNTQKKE
+1606 
-1616 GNNNVAELKQPAAE
+1616 
-1630 SEKKEEAA
+1630 A
-1638 PEEVERKEN
+1638 PLRK
-1647 GVAEGAADE
+1647 
-1656 EESAVPEER
+1656 
-1665 VEMCWSVEKDAQE
+1665 
-1678 KRAMM
+1678 
-1683 EKNSEGGSKDSVEAD
+1683 
-1698 DGATGSTG
+1698 T
-1706 LRLDGEGQSSE
+1706 
-1717 VPAPEKL
+1717 
-1724 LKEDEAN
+1724 
-1731 KSISKPQVSQSVDS
+1731 
-1745 SSTRKLSSPM
+1745 SSPQ
-1755 KRPRSASTSTQVDPV
+1755 KRPRSASTSTQVDPN
-1770 HFESKRQ
+1770 HFESKRAKQ
-1777 KSASF
+1777 GNPST
-1782 SKNSSRPMFSPGPTR
+1782 RPMFSPGPSR

-1836 VLDFVNSGENAIF
+1836 VLDFVNSSENAIF

-1880 PNNELDVIEP
+1880 PNSELDVIEP

-1954 KERSRPMPTLS
+1954 KERGRSYSMLGRQIGTS
-1965 PPAIPNNSISS
+1965 NKSQHI
-1976 KAAHLQS
+1976 QS
-1983 LIRGVQASPK
+1983 LIRGAQTSPK
-1993 NIVENLASQSSPVK
+1993 NIVDNLAHQLSPVK

-2057 LEPPLSPTSP
+2057 LEPPISQRPPSPVQTIQTNGASLRPGSP
-2067 SPAAPL
+2067 SADGNGGGGGRPLFPQWSHHVYPQFLPGSHPNANANANANANHHMNQHHHQHPLPAA
-2073 RSNGTSHHAQTRGL
+2073 RHSNRQPPSNYYLPNHHSNHYNHHPSNHNYHRHHHYHHHNNNNHHHTLQKHIDQPRNLCHRNSGVGL
-2087 QRQISHEDADDGEY
+2087 QGSGGIMSQAGSQDDGEY
-2101 EVIVVDENNSSVLAD
+2101 EVIIVDENNSSILAD
-2116 NDAHSSGPTSIK
+2116 HDVTSSGPPSTKGGHSGVPRPRTILEDYTSSEPTL
-2128 GSARARSS
+2128 GTSTR
-2136 QPSLTAHNYEVDP
+2136 P
-2149 QDGLRYGRHVPIRTE
+2149 TE
-2164 HHPHN
+2164 P
-2169 NKSADSVEEV
+2169 
-2179 SGLNMNVNDSSV
+2179 LPRNVQSNDSS
-2191 DSQPTNDILQEE
+2191 EE
-2203 CKNANSDES
+2203 TVHRSNITADATPSDVTTDNENKHNSSEEA
-2212 WTDVNLNEE
+2212 WTDVNLNEDGDTIPMTNQRE
-2221 GETVSNKEEHRNIHN
+2221 DPRNIHN
-2236 LSHSR
+2236 MAQSR
-2241 GGRESGGD
+2241 GDIQDSEGNVLDQGMMGNTERGEKPSG
-2249 SGGEDGKG
+2249 E
-2257 QQSDIS
+2257 IS
-2263 VLRMDQHAMHHGH
+2263 VVRVSDRLMM
-2276 HHSHQAPSP
+2276 
-2285 TSSTSSGEGL
+2285 TSSSP
-2295 HHHHHHQQHQH
+2295 
-2306 HSHHHGHSHHSQ
+2306 
-2318 ARPDDL
+2318 RPDEL
-2324 PIKGGLPEGLA
+2324 PIKGLVDHLPV
-2335 LPTPSR
+2335 PTPSR
-2341 EASLTQKLETALGSV
+2341 EASLTQKLEMALGSV

-2496 VIASRLLEKVVNI
+2496 VIANRLLEKVRNI
-2509 MSNKHGAWGY
+2509 LSNKHGAWGY
-2519 MDPGQAKRNEYWKL
+2519 VDPMAAKMAEYWKL
-2533 DVWEDDARRR
+2533 DAWEDDARRR

-2557 ATLKAAIEHGA
+2557 ATLKAALEHGA

-2584 AATRLQQ
+2584 AASRAHQQ
-2591 QPLQSNDLMD
+2591 QLQSADLMD
-2601 DSELMSDDRD
+2601 DSELLSDDRD
-2611 LDADLVGPVNIS
+2611 LDNDLTGPVNIS
-2623 TKAKLIAPG
+2623 TKGKLIAPG
-2632 IVAPGM
+2632 IVAPGIIS
-2638 VSITTTE
+2638 VTSTE

-2659 IDTEILKY
+2659 IDSEVLKY

-2682 IFSRRYLLQNVAL
+2682 IFSRRYLLQNVAI

-2712 ATVRKVIKALP
+2712 ATVKKVIKALP

-2746 LMRASNMTQKWQ
+2746 LMRSSNMTQKWQ
-2758 RREVSNFE
+2758 RREISNFE

-2788 PWVLTNYEDK
+2788 PWVLTNYETK
-2798 ELDLGQA
+2798 ELDLSLPS
-2805 RNYRDL
+2805 NYRDL
-2811 TLPIGALNP
+2811 SKPIGALNP

-2826 EERYNQWEHDSI
+2826 EERFQSWEHDSI
-2838 PPFHCGTHYST
+2838 PPFHYGTHYST
-2849 AAFVLNWLVR
+2849 SAFVLNWMIR
-2859 VEPLTTMFLA
+2859 VEPMTTMFLA

-2885 ANSWKNCQRDTSD
+2885 ALSWKNCQRDTSD

-2911 MLVNSNNYRLGT
+2911 MLVNSNRYRLGRQ
-2923 LEDGATVGDVELPP
+2923 EDGSVVGDVELPP

-2959 SQLNHWIDL
+2959 CQLHQWIDL
-2968 IFGFKQRGPEAVR
+2968 IFGYKQKGPEAVR
-2981 LTNVFYYLTYEGSVD
+2981 ATNVFYYLTYEGSVD
-2996 LDSIA
+2996 LDTIT

-3027 HAQRGTLMQV
+3027 HPPRSSAMHL
-3037 SPTMFHAVVEDVC
+3037 SPMMFSSIPDDVC
-3050 MTMKFPSN
+3050 MTIKFPSN
-3058 SPIVHI
+3058 SPICHI
-3064 SANTYPQL
+3064 SANTYPQI

-3077 VTITASQQFAVNR
+3077 VTVTTGQQFAVNR
-3090 WNPSYAASVQSPSY
+3090 WNTNYAASVQSPSY
-3104 ADAPQTQTAN
+3104 ADTPQAQAVN
-3114 LPLTMDPVLS
+3114 QPLSMDPILS
-3124 QMASSTTPAQR
+3124 QAANSSNPTLR

-3144 KIRIRSNCFVT
+3144 KLKIRSNCFVT

-3179 AKIVQIIFG
+3179 AKIVQIVFG

-3202 ITSDCYVASG
+3202 ITSDCYIASG
-3212 SVDCTVLLWH
+3212 SADCTVLLWH
-3222 WNARTQSI
+3222 WNARTQTI
-3230 VGEGEVPTP
+3230 VGEGEAPAP
-3239 RATLTGHDQ
+3239 RATLTGHEQ
-3248 PVAAVVISAELG
+3248 PVTAVVISAELG
-3260 LVVSGSKNGP
+3260 LVVSGSYYGP

-3284 EPPSGFFS
+3284 EAPNGFSS

-3300 EGVIVVNYERGNVAA
+3300 EGVIVVNYERGHIAA
-3315 YTINGKRLRHESYN
+3315 FTINGKRLRHESHN

-3340 GEYVMTGGDAGV
+3340 GEYLMTGGDKRI
-3352 VEVWRTFNLAHLYAY
+3352 VEVWRTFNLALLYAF
-3367 PTCDSGIRSLAL
+3367 PACESSVRSLAL

-3385 LLAGLATGSIV
+3385 LLAGLANGSIV
-3396 VFHINFNKWHHDF
+3396 IFHIDFNRWHHEF
-3409 KQQSY
+3409 QQRY

>member
-1 MADSLNPPISDI
+1 MSTDHEERLPC
-13 KRPEDVVRMAM
+13 
-24 NDNLK
+24 
-29 FAVLIGLIE
+29 F
-38 VGQVSNREVV
+38 
-48 NTVLHLLV
+48 LV
-56 GGEFDME
+56 GTELSLQEFGVSSYVNF
-63 LNFVIQ
+63 LNLVG
-69 DAQNIKHML
+69 NPKL
-78 ELLDHCPPNLQA
+78 A

-115 IEHVLQRLTQAET
+115 IEHVLKRLRNADT

-156 TMKAVNGKWPRHSP
+156 AMKAVNGKW
-170 KLLNVLRQMPH
+170 
-181 RNGPDVFFS
+181 
-190 FPGRKGS
+190 

-296 EIKCFV
+296 EIKCLV

-314 FVSTNEPFDKCYIG
+314 LVSTNDPFDKCYIG
-328 ATPEVDEER
+328 ATPELDEER

-344 AIYLFSEALTTHQ
+344 AIYLFSEALSTHQ

-377 CNLNLPDN
+377 CHLNLPDN
-385 HKRVSE
+385 HKRVSDSE
-391 PQQQPEQC
+391 QTSSMSQPDSEVS
-399 MTEQKLAPVLYDGKL
+399 VLYDGKL
-414 SSTIVF
+414 SSAIVF
-420 MYNPVATDGQLCLQS
+420 MYNPVATDSQLCLQS
-435 APKGNVSYFVHTPH
+435 APKGNISYFVHTPH

-458 VMTHSIHSTLN
+458 VITHSIHSTLN

-479 LFSQLDLPYEAAAG
+479 LFSQLDMPYECNG
-493 ATDSKRD
+493 TSDSKRD
-500 PSLCSKL
+500 PTLCSKL
-507 LCFICE
+507 LGFICE

-529 GFLVISHVL
+529 GFLVISFML
-538 QRASREH
+538 QRSSRDH
-545 LTTEV
+545 LTVDV
-550 LTSFLGLTKYLVTCL
+550 LGSFLNLTKYLVTCL
-565 SSNSDLLLKQLFCF
+565 TANSELLLK
-579 SFLTWQLLD
+579 QLLD

-597 IYTPVPV
+597 IYTPSPV
-604 QARLYSYLAAEFLSD
+604 QSRLYSYLATEFLSD
-619 TQIYSNVRRIS
+619 TQIYSNVRRVS
-630 TVLQTMHTLKYY
+630 TVLQTVHTLKYY
-642 YWVVNPRHKS
+642 YWVVNPRAKS
-652 GITPKGIDGPR
+652 GIIPKGLDGPR
-663 PPQKDILSIRA
+663 PAQKDILAIRA

-683 IMIGNGVKDDELQSI
+683 IMVGNGVKDDELQSI
-698 LNYLTTMH
+698 LNFLTTIH

-733 DVKQGVRTIF
+733 DCKQGIRSIF
-743 KLLAAESQL
+743 KLLASESQL

-769 HKKYDVMSPHNL
+769 HKRKFDVMSPFNL
-781 YTLLAERLLLNEETL
+781 YTLLAERLLLNEDILT
-796 SLPTYNVLYE
+796 LPTYNVLYE

-916 HAIKHEYGG
+916 HAIKYEYGG

-958 HRSDNITD
+958 QRADNITD

-977 ISGWDQHA
+977 ISGWEQQTQAVQNGYHSSDDQWHHPSTA
-985 HNSYQTRP
+985 TREIENEKSEPVCNCDLNSP
-993 QQQQHQPGA
+993 VS
-1002 IAYANDEEEE
+1002 E
-1012 GGGEEEDAAASS
+1012 GSPASFITKRDDS
-1024 KPSEVSASPSSVE
+1024 
-1037 VQTRVERHQVEGVS
+1037 EGVS
-1051 VDESVVIGQT
+1051 LDSRTSDLYSDVKIGKESPFSQDSPLKSQIIEDVT
-1061 KPEKAVASEMCGCD
+1061 EMGEIIE
-1075 VPTKVDQSTA
+1075 
-1085 VDSSFSEVENVTL
+1085 DSPICNGIH
-1098 QSSSESGLDL
+1098 SES
-1108 LPSQKPISAGVDS
+1108 S
-1121 SSSETVLKMMDSGE
+1121 
-1135 TVALDNFAESKID
+1135 
-1148 ERTLPT
+1148 
-1154 DKFVTDEERLP
+1154 P
-1165 SLSTPTKSDRSVE
+1165 SLDSPFKVLNTDSFKTELIEDIVEEIISKSEKLLLQDLNEIKSDGDGLKTVGDDKELEISCKEEIDNTVGGVQGSPQKIVEIIDNDMPTSPEREILDSDVSDRYLTPT
-1178 CLDITQLDVLS
+1178 
-1189 GQITPE
+1189 
-1195 KLSVIEPDSDS
+1195 
-1206 LVGSIVGACTVS
+1206 
-1218 DSASIK
+1218 
-1224 VNLSVTD
+1224 
-1231 SGGESSSVEQKD
+1231 
-1243 SDKGL
+1243 
-1248 ELSSSSP
+1248 ELS
-1255 TQEEILTAEKEATSD
+1255 EATERKD
-1270 IEASPKSTANSVDV
+1270 ENSGVGDE
-1284 LDANDKTVDEAAKN
+1284 DKDQEPV
-1298 DDIIEVET
+1298 EV
-1306 LKNSSKEEVKVDCL
+1306 
-1320 VNDEPSNLNDSSV
+1320 
-1333 NSIEKSEETEAEPLH
+1333 ETEAETFV
-1348 ESSRKASTD
+1348 ECAQETKN
-1357 ELELL
+1357 ELL
-1362 TPPLEREVLGSDS
+1362 TDSSGCEEINLTSKCESSENGKVEDDNKDNEVSLPQTVPIDDTTSAVQVDLEPSNVESSVDLSNIPSKTAEIPPVENIPTISQICDPNSFIPSDS
-1375 SEGYATPTH
+1375 VEN
-1384 YPKASSPSDKEEVD
+1384 SSAINNNVD
-1398 EIVSVE
+1398 GSVE
-1404 VVSAEE
+1404 ENAS
-1410 SKSLEKAVH
+1410 
-1419 IEEERGAGD
+1419 IRG
-1428 GAQQVKSEDQVCPE
+1428 P
-1442 ESPPPK
+1442 
-1448 DSSDGSPVITQKDT
+1448 
-1462 PEHSPQKEE
+1462 
-1471 SVAFSNGIKDSE
+1471 
-1483 SEDEKSSDLKESVAA
+1483 
-1498 ESKPVEEV
+1498 EEV
-1506 KVPRDAITVIGG
+1506 KRRVSLPLNTLERQDKADDDVI
-1518 ELKDGRNEADPKELV
+1518 N
-1533 DQDQREVE
+1533 Q
-1541 GIEAAPTE
+1541 
-1549 KSVDQP
+1549 
-1555 TSIPTSGVV
+1555 
-1564 ESEKERVAV
+1564 
-1573 NSHVFENGGLSPSHS
+1573 
-1588 VPSQDMS
+1588 
-1595 VSPISLSPETE
+1595 VSP
-1606 TVNGNTQKKE
+1606 Q
-1616 GNNNVAELKQPAAE
+1616 
-1630 SEKKEEAA
+1630 
-1638 PEEVERKEN
+1638 
-1647 GVAEGAADE
+1647 
-1656 EESAVPEER
+1656 
-1665 VEMCWSVEKDAQE
+1665 
-1678 KRAMM
+1678 
-1683 EKNSEGGSKDSVEAD
+1683 
-1698 DGATGSTG
+1698 
-1706 LRLDGEGQSSE
+1706 
-1717 VPAPEKL
+1717 
-1724 LKEDEAN
+1724 
-1731 KSISKPQVSQSVDS
+1731 
-1745 SSTRKLSSPM
+1745 
-1755 KRPRSASTSTQVDPV
+1755 KRPRSASTSTQVDPN
-1770 HFESKRQ
+1770 HFIDNKCSKAPTP
-1777 KSASF
+1777 ST
-1782 SKNSSRPMFSPGPTR
+1782 RPMFSPGPTR

-1836 VLDFVNSGENAIF
+1836 VLDFVNSSENAIF

-1880 PNNELDVIEP
+1880 PNSELDVIEP
-1890 TQGMPIEVAVSFLQR
+1890 TQGMPIEIAVSFLQR

-1954 KERSRPMPTLS
+1954 KERSRPHSTLA
-1965 PPAIPNNSISS
+1965 PPPVNTSH

-1983 LIRGVQASPK
+1983 FIRGGQGSPK
-1993 NIVENLASQSSPVK
+1993 NIAENLSNQSSPVK

-2057 LEPPLSPTSP
+2057 LEPPVSIRAP
-2067 SPAAPL
+2067 SPPPTI
-2073 RSNGTSHHAQTRGL
+2073 RSNGTSHHSGSPQASRAMHNQSAQ
-2087 QRQISHEDADDGEY
+2087 HDDGDY
-2101 EVIVVDENNSSVLAD
+2101 EVITAYVMEDSNSIVQEHDL
-2116 NDAHSSGPTSIK
+2116 HSGPPSIK
-2128 GSARARSS
+2128 
-2136 QPSLTAHNYEVDP
+2136 
-2149 QDGLRYGRHVPIRTE
+2149 
-2164 HHPHN
+2164 
-2169 NKSADSVEEV
+2169 
-2179 SGLNMNVNDSSV
+2179 SV
-2191 DSQPTNDILQEE
+2191 DSIEEVRSVNSAETNNLELN
-2203 CKNANSDES
+2203 NAVIVDNKQLNNEDN
-2212 WTDVNLNEE
+2212 WTDINLNED
-2221 GETVSNKEEHRNIHN
+2221 TDAVTAKEDSRNIQN
-2236 LSHSR
+2236 ISHSHAGIVDTEGNIQSLGSER
-2241 GGRESGGD
+2241 GDKIHPDIAVVRVPD
-2249 SGGEDGKG
+2249 SL
-2257 QQSDIS
+2257 IS
-2263 VLRMDQHAMHHGH
+2263 PPSQVHA
-2276 HHSHQAPSP
+2276 
-2285 TSSTSSGEGL
+2285 
-2295 HHHHHHQQHQH
+2295 
-2306 HSHHHGHSHHSQ
+2306 
-2318 ARPDDL
+2318 DDL
-2324 PIKGGLPEGLA
+2324 PINNLVEHISV
-2335 LPTPSR
+2335 PTPSR
-2341 EASLTQKLETALGSV
+2341 EASLTQKLEMALGSV

-2474 LDRREEERM
+2474 MDRKEEERM
-2483 CDHLITAARRRDN
+2483 CDHLITAARRRDT
-2496 VIASRLLEKVVNI
+2496 VIASRLLEKIRNI

-2519 MDPGQAKRNEYWKL
+2519 MDPIGAKLTEFWKL
-2533 DVWEDDARRR
+2533 DAWEDDARRR
-2543 KRFVHNPLGSSHPE
+2543 KRFVHNPLGSTHPE

-2576 REEFHAHL
+2576 REEFHAQL
-2584 AATRLQQ
+2584 AVSRSQQ
-2591 QPLQSNDLMD
+2591 QMQTSDLMD
-2601 DSELMSDDRD
+2601 DSELLTDDRD
-2611 LDADLVGPVNIS
+2611 LDNDLTGPVNIS
-2623 TKAKLIAPG
+2623 TKARLVAPG

-2638 VSITTTE
+2638 VSVTSTE
-2645 LYFEVDEDD
+2645 LYFEVEEEDE
-2654 PEFKK
+2654 EFKK
-2659 IDTEILKY
+2659 IDTEVLKY

-2673 KWYFSEVRA
+2673 KWYFSEIRA
-2682 IFSRRYLLQNVAL
+2682 IFSRRYLLQNVAI

-2712 ATVRKVIKALP
+2712 ATVKKVIKALP

-2746 LMRASNMTQKWQ
+2746 LMRNSNMTQKWQ
-2758 RREVSNFE
+2758 RREISNFE

-2788 PWVLTNYEDK
+2788 PWVLTNYESK
-2798 ELDLGQA
+2798 ELDLSQPN
-2805 RNYRDL
+2805 NYRDL
-2811 TLPIGALNP
+2811 SKPIGALNP
-2820 SRRAYF
+2820 NRRAYF
-2826 EERYNQWEHDSI
+2826 EERYSSWEHESI
-2838 PPFHCGTHYST
+2838 PPFHYGTHYST
-2849 AAFVLNWLVR
+2849 AAFVLNWLIR
-2859 VEPLTTMFLA
+2859 IEPLTTMFLA

-2879 RLFSSI
+2879 RLFSSV
-2885 ANSWKNCQRDTSD
+2885 ALSWKNCQRDTSD

-2911 MLVNSNNYRLGT
+2911 MFVNSNRYRLGIQ
-2923 LEDGATVGDVELPP
+2923 EDGNTVGDVELPP
-2937 WASSPEEFIRI
+2937 WAGTPEEFVRI

-2959 SQLNHWIDL
+2959 CQLHQWIDL
-2968 IFGFKQRGPEAVR
+2968 IFGYKQKGPEAIR
-2981 LTNVFYYLTYEGSVD
+2981 ATNVFYYLTYEGSVD
-2996 LDSIA
+2996 MDSIH
-3001 DPVMREA
+3001 DNVMKEA
-3008 IENQIRNFG
+3008 IENQVRNFG

-3027 HAQRGTLMQV
+3027 HPPRSSAMHL
-3037 SPTMFHAVVEDVC
+3037 SPMMFSSIPDDVC
-3050 MTMKFPSN
+3050 MTMKFLSN

-3077 VTITASQQFAVNR
+3077 VTVTMHQQFAVNR
-3090 WNPSYAASVQSPSY
+3090 WNSSYAAVAQSPSF
-3104 ADAPQTQTAN
+3104 ADTPQNQSAN
-3114 LPLTMDPVLS
+3114 LPLSMDAVLS
-3124 QMASSTTPAQR
+3124 QTNNSNNPMLR

-3144 KIRIRSNCFVT
+3144 NLKIRSNCFVT
-3155 TVDSRFLVACG
+3155 TVDSRFLLACG

-3202 ITSDCYVASG
+3202 ITSDCYIASG
-3212 SVDCTVLLWH
+3212 SADCTVLLWH
-3222 WNARTQSI
+3222 WNARTQTI

-3239 RATLTGHDQ
+3239 RATLTGHEQ
-3248 PVAAVVISAELG
+3248 PVSSVVISAELG
-3260 LVVSGSKNGP
+3260 LVVSGSHSGP

-3284 EPPSGFFS
+3284 DPPSSFIS

-3300 EGVIVVNYERGNVAA
+3300 EGVIVVNYEKGNIAA
-3315 YTINGKRLRHESYN
+3315 FTINGKRLRHESHN

-3340 GEYVMTGGDAGV
+3340 GEYLMTGGDKGI
-3352 VEVWRTFNLAHLYAY
+3352 VEVWRTFNLALLYAF
-3367 PTCDSGIRSLAL
+3367 PACDSSVRSLAL

-3385 LLAGLATGSIV
+3385 LLAGLALGSIV
-3396 VFHINFNKWHHDF
+3396 VFHIDFNRWHHEF
-3409 KQQSY
+3409 QQRY

>member
-1 MADSLNPPISDI
+1 MDSLERLMSAGSHPPALTAATRSQNAF
-13 KRPEDVVRMAM
+13 VQA
-24 NDNLK
+24 NLCS
-29 FAVLIGLIE
+29 VIGRK
-38 VGQVSNREVV
+38 GR
-48 NTVLHLLV
+48 HLTGTFCLTGDTMEGIIQCLVFLKAFSLV

-69 DAQNIKHML
+69 DAQNIRHML
-78 ELLDHCPPNLQA
+78 ELLDHCPANLQA

-107 QACTDVGL
+107 QACTDVSL
-115 IEHVLQRLTQAET
+115 IEHVLHRLSRAET

-134 IEMLG
+134 IDMLG

-156 TMKAVNGKWPRHSP
+156 AMKAVKGKWPRHSA
-170 KLLNVLRQMPH
+170 KLLNVLRQMPQ

-197 AVVLPPLAKW
+197 AIVLPPLAKW
-207 PYENGFTFTTW
+207 PHENGFTFTTW

-254 CLVLTSMKIKGKGF
+254 CLVLTSMKVKGKGF

-275 FQPRKWYMIAI
+275 FQPRKWYMIAV

-296 EIKCFV
+296 EIKCLV

-314 FVSTNEPFDKCYIG
+314 FVSTNDPFDKCYIG

-377 CNLNLPDN
+377 CYLNLPDN
-385 HKRVSE
+385 HKRV
-391 PQQQPEQC
+391 
-399 MTEQKLAPVLYDGKL
+399 LYDGKL
-414 SSTIVF
+414 SNAIVF
-420 MYNPVATDGQLCLQS
+420 MYNPVATDSQLCLQS

-458 VMTHSIHSTLN
+458 VITHSIHSTLN

-479 LFSQLDLPYEAAAG
+479 LFSQLDMPYDCIAPN
-493 ATDSKRD
+493 DVKRD
-500 PSLCSKL
+500 PTLCSKL
-507 LCFICE
+507 LGFICD

-519 TVQQHMIQNR
+519 TVQQHMVQNR
-529 GFLVISHVL
+529 GFLVISYML
-538 QRASREH
+538 QRASRDH

-550 LTSFLGLTKYLVTCL
+550 LASFLELTKHLVTCL
-565 SSNSDLLLKQLFCF
+565 SANSDLLLK
-579 SFLTWQLLD
+579 QLLD

-597 IYTPVPV
+597 IYTPAPV
-604 QARLYSYLAAEFLSD
+604 QTRLYSYLATEFLSD
-619 TQIYSNVRRIS
+619 TQIYSNVRRVS
-630 TVLQTMHTLKYY
+630 TVLQTVHTLKYY
-642 YWVVNPRHKS
+642 YWVANPRAKS
-652 GITPKGIDGPR
+652 GITPKGLDGPR
-663 PPQKDILSIRA
+663 PQQKDILTIRS

-698 LNYLTTMH
+698 LNYLTTIH

-733 DVKQGVRTIF
+733 DAKQGVRTIF

-769 HKKYDVMSPHNL
+769 HKRKYDVMSPHNL

-811 ISQQILYTR
+811 ISQQILYVR
-820 HPEPESHFRLE
+820 HPEPESHYRLE
-831 NPMILKVVATLVR
+831 NPMILKVVATLIR

-849 EQLLDVKK
+849 EQLLEVKK

-958 HRSDNITD
+958 QRSDNITD
-966 PAVRQQRPIST
+966 PELRQQRPIST
-977 ISGWDQHA
+977 ISGWDQQHSG
-985 HNSYQTRP
+985 NNGYNKPSP
-993 QQQQHQPGA
+993 WGNQQNHDVQHVERN
-1002 IAYANDEEEE
+1002 YKEF
-1012 GGGEEEDAAASS
+1012 DAA
-1024 KPSEVSASPSSVE
+1024 
-1037 VQTRVERHQVEGVS
+1037 EGN
-1051 VDESVVIGQT
+1051 DRLEESC
-1061 KPEKAVASEMCGCD
+1061 SCD
-1075 VPTKVDQSTA
+1075 
-1085 VDSSFSEVENVTL
+1085 L
-1098 QSSSESGLDL
+1098 
-1108 LPSQKPISAGVDS
+1108 
-1121 SSSETVLKMMDSGE
+1121 
-1135 TVALDNFAESKID
+1135 
-1148 ERTLPT
+1148 
-1154 DKFVTDEERLP
+1154 
-1165 SLSTPTKSDRSVE
+1165 
-1178 CLDITQLDVLS
+1178 
-1189 GQITPE
+1189 
-1195 KLSVIEPDSDS
+1195 
-1206 LVGSIVGACTVS
+1206 
-1218 DSASIK
+1218 
-1224 VNLSVTD
+1224 
-1231 SGGESSSVEQKD
+1231 
-1243 SDKGL
+1243 
-1248 ELSSSSP
+1248 
-1255 TQEEILTAEKEATSD
+1255 
-1270 IEASPKSTANSVDV
+1270 
-1284 LDANDKTVDEAAKN
+1284 
-1298 DDIIEVET
+1298 
-1306 LKNSSKEEVKVDCL
+1306 
-1320 VNDEPSNLNDSSV
+1320 
-1333 NSIEKSEETEAEPLH
+1333 NSIDNTE
-1348 ESSRKASTD
+1348 
-1357 ELELL
+1357 
-1362 TPPLEREVLGSDS
+1362 
-1375 SEGYATPTH
+1375 
-1384 YPKASSPSDKEEVD
+1384 
-1398 EIVSVE
+1398 
-1404 VVSAEE
+1404 
-1410 SKSLEKAVH
+1410 
-1419 IEEERGAGD
+1419 
-1428 GAQQVKSEDQVCPE
+1428 
-1442 ESPPPK
+1442 
-1448 DSSDGSPVITQKDT
+1448 SDGSPAIVKSNSETLDT
-1462 PEHSPQKEE
+1462 PQSSEAISLDSRLSDKPETPTTAREVHTDTPTILEEGNSEAASVPTTQETSEAISIESSSDFYSEVHKIDSSSPDSMTVQEVLKKDEEPSEQKEE
-1471 SVAFSNGIKDSE
+1471 DTVSE
-1483 SEDEKSSDLKESVAA
+1483 SASAKQTEENVQAEQED
-1498 ESKPVEEV
+1498 
-1506 KVPRDAITVIGG
+1506 
-1518 ELKDGRNEADPKELV
+1518 
-1533 DQDQREVE
+1533 
-1541 GIEAAPTE
+1541 
-1549 KSVDQP
+1549 
-1555 TSIPTSGVV
+1555 
-1564 ESEKERVAV
+1564 
-1573 NSHVFENGGLSPSHS
+1573 
-1588 VPSQDMS
+1588 
-1595 VSPISLSPETE
+1595 
-1606 TVNGNTQKKE
+1606 
-1616 GNNNVAELKQPAAE
+1616 
-1630 SEKKEEAA
+1630 
-1638 PEEVERKEN
+1638 
-1647 GVAEGAADE
+1647 
-1656 EESAVPEER
+1656 AVPEEKSTPKENAN
-1665 VEMCWSVEKDAQE
+1665 VADNTSDTAQAKEDTEASSTETKDEETSKEK
-1678 KRAMM
+1678 
-1683 EKNSEGGSKDSVEAD
+1683 SEAAD
-1698 DGATGSTG
+1698 DVPLNDDVPSNTEVDSEKAAATDESST
-1706 LRLDGEGQSSE
+1706 DVVASTE
-1717 VPAPEKL
+1717 
-1724 LKEDEAN
+1724 
-1731 KSISKPQVSQSVDS
+1731 SVDS
-1745 SSTRKLSSPM
+1745 ENIPSASPGETPEPLIIKDIEKLQLENDREIIDSDTSEAYLTPTENQDNLSEMKSKVLETEKIEDNMVEDAEDTKSTTVKDENKENDNEETVKNPNCSTSVIENTETCEEKVDVEEKKVESVVASSELSSEKCAVDSVTEDESAVINDNDEKVIEKHSREPSTISTNVSDNQSDIPVRTETEVEVTDSVCSNSDVQSSVDNVTQVPNPKQQIPTISTVCDANTNMPDGVPQIVSSTVVTRDNSLLNDLTPDHVDTHRRSSLPAVPTETANEDNVNSNNNEPPSLPVPLRKTSSPQ
-1755 KRPRSASTSTQVDPV
+1755 KRPRSASTSTQVDPN
-1770 HFESKRQ
+1770 HFETKRSKQ
-1777 KSASF
+1777 GNPST
-1782 SKNSSRPMFSPGPTR
+1782 RPMFSPGPTR

-1836 VLDFVNSGENAIF
+1836 VLDFVNSSENAIF

-1880 PNNELDVIEP
+1880 PNSELDVIEP

-1954 KERSRPMPTLS
+1954 KERGRPYSMLGRQIGTS
-1965 PPAIPNNSISS
+1965 NKSQHI
-1976 KAAHLQS
+1976 QS
-1983 LIRGVQASPK
+1983 LIRGAQTSPK
-1993 NIVENLASQSSPVK
+1993 NIVDNLAHQLSPVK

-2057 LEPPLSPTSP
+2057 LEPPISQRPPSPVQTIQTNGAGLRPGSP
-2067 SPAAPL
+2067 SDGNGGGGGRPLFPQWSHHVYPQFLPGSHPNANANANANANHHMNQHHHQHPLPAA
-2073 RSNGTSHHAQTRGL
+2073 RHSNRQPPSNYYLPNHHSNHYNHHPNNHNYHRHHHYHHHNNNNHHHTLQKHIDQPRNLCHRNSGVGL
-2087 QRQISHEDADDGEY
+2087 QGSGGIMSQAGSQDDGEY
-2101 EVIVVDENNSSVLAD
+2101 EVIIVDENNSSILAD
-2116 NDAHSSGPTSIK
+2116 HDVTSSGPPSTKGGHSGVPRPRTILEDYTSSEPTL
-2128 GSARARSS
+2128 GSS
-2136 QPSLTAHNYEVDP
+2136 T
-2149 QDGLRYGRHVPIRTE
+2149 RTE
-2164 HHPHN
+2164 PLPRN
-2169 NKSADSVEEV
+2169 IQS
-2179 SGLNMNVNDSSV
+2179 NDSSEDTV
-2191 DSQPTNDILQEE
+2191 HRSNITADPSPSEVTTDNENKHNSSEE
-2203 CKNANSDES
+2203 A
-2212 WTDVNLNEE
+2212 WTDVNLNEDGDTIPMTNQRE
-2221 GETVSNKEEHRNIHN
+2221 DPRNIHN
-2236 LSHSR
+2236 MTHSR
-2241 GGRESGGD
+2241 GDMQDNEGNVLDQEMLGNAER
-2249 SGGEDGKG
+2249 GEKP
-2257 QQSDIS
+2257 SAEIS
-2263 VLRMDQHAMHHGH
+2263 VVRVPDRLVMTSA
-2276 HHSHQAPSP
+2276 SP
-2285 TSSTSSGEGL
+2285 
-2295 HHHHHHQQHQH
+2295 
-2306 HSHHHGHSHHSQ
+2306 
-2318 ARPDDL
+2318 RPDDL
-2324 PIKGGLPEGLA
+2324 PIKGLVDHLPV
-2335 LPTPSR
+2335 PTPSR
-2341 EASLTQKLETALGSV
+2341 EASLTQKLEMALGSV

-2496 VIASRLLEKVVNI
+2496 VIASRLLEKVRNI
-2509 MSNKHGAWGY
+2509 LSNKHGAWGY
-2519 MDPGQAKRNEYWKL
+2519 MDPMAAKLAEYWKL
-2533 DVWEDDARRR
+2533 DAWEDDARRR

-2557 ATLKAAIEHGA
+2557 ATLKAALEHGA

-2584 AATRLQQ
+2584 AASRAHQQ
-2591 QPLQSNDLMD
+2591 QLQSADLMD
-2601 DSELMSDDRD
+2601 DSELLSDDRD
-2611 LDADLVGPVNIS
+2611 LDNDLTGPVNIS
-2623 TKAKLIAPG
+2623 TKGKLIAPG
-2632 IVAPGM
+2632 IVAPGIIS
-2638 VSITTTE
+2638 VTSTE

-2659 IDTEILKY
+2659 IDSEVLKY

-2682 IFSRRYLLQNVAL
+2682 IFSRRYLLQNVAI

-2712 ATVRKVIKALP
+2712 ATVKKVIKALP

-2732 IPQTRRASMMSPRQ
+2732 IQQTRRASMMSPRQ
-2746 LMRASNMTQKWQ
+2746 LMRSSNMTQKWQ
-2758 RREVSNFE
+2758 RREISNFE

-2788 PWVLTNYEDK
+2788 PWVLTNYETK
-2798 ELDLGQA
+2798 ELDLSLPS
-2805 RNYRDL
+2805 NYRDL
-2811 TLPIGALNP
+2811 SKPIGALNP

-2826 EERYNQWEHDSI
+2826 EERFQSWEHDSI
-2838 PPFHCGTHYST
+2838 PPFHYGTHYST
-2849 AAFVLNWLVR
+2849 AAFVLNWMIR
-2859 VEPLTTMFLA
+2859 VEPMTTMFLA

-2885 ANSWKNCQRDTSD
+2885 ALSWKNCQRDTSD

-2911 MLVNSNNYRLGT
+2911 MLVNSNRYRLGRQ
-2923 LEDGATVGDVELPP
+2923 EDGSSVGDVELPP

-2959 SQLNHWIDL
+2959 CQLHQWIDL
-2968 IFGFKQRGPEAVR
+2968 IFGYKQKGPEAVR
-2981 LTNVFYYLTYEGSVD
+2981 ATNVFYYLTYEGSVD
-2996 LDSIA
+2996 LDTIT
-3001 DPVMREA
+3001 DPLMREA

-3027 HAQRGTLMQV
+3027 HPPRSSAMHL
-3037 SPTMFHAVVEDVC
+3037 SPMMFSSIPDDVC
-3050 MTMKFPSN
+3050 MTIKFPSN
-3058 SPIVHI
+3058 SPICHI

-3077 VTITASQQFAVNR
+3077 VTVTTGQQFAVNR
-3090 WNPSYAASVQSPSY
+3090 WNTNYAASVQSPSY
-3104 ADAPQTQTAN
+3104 ADTPQAQAAN
-3114 LPLTMDPVLS
+3114 QPMSMDPVLS
-3124 QMASSTTPAQR
+3124 QAANSSNPALR

-3144 KIRIRSNCFVT
+3144 KLTIRSNCFVT

-3179 AKIVQIIFG
+3179 AKIVQIVFG

-3202 ITSDCYVASG
+3202 ITSDCYIASG
-3212 SVDCTVLLWH
+3212 SADCTVLLWH
-3222 WNARTQSI
+3222 WNARTQTI
-3230 VGEGEVPTP
+3230 VGEGEAPAP
-3239 RATLTGHDQ
+3239 RATLTGHEQ
-3248 PVAAVVISAELG
+3248 PVTAVVISAELG
-3260 LVVSGSKNGP
+3260 LVVSGSYYGP

-3284 EPPSGFFS
+3284 EAPNGFSS

-3300 EGVIVVNYERGNVAA
+3300 EGVIVVNYERGHIAA
-3315 YTINGKRLRHESYN
+3315 FTINGKRLRHESHN

-3340 GEYVMTGGDAGV
+3340 GEYLMTGGDKRI
-3352 VEVWRTFNLAHLYAY
+3352 VEVWRTFNLALLYAF
-3367 PTCDSGIRSLAL
+3367 PACESSVRSLAL

-3385 LLAGLATGSIV
+3385 LLAGLANGSIV
-3396 VFHINFNKWHHDF
+3396 IFHIDFNRWHHEF
-3409 KQQSY
+3409 QQRY

>member
-1 MADSLNPPISDI
+1 MADMKSPPFSDI
-13 KRPEDVVRMAM
+13 KRPEEVVAMAM
-24 NDNLK
+24 NDSLK

-69 DAQNIKHML
+69 DAQNIRHML

-107 QACTDVGL
+107 QACTDVSL
-115 IEHVLQRLTQAET
+115 IEHVLHRLSRAET

-134 IEMLG
+134 IDMLG

-156 TMKAVNGKWPRHSP
+156 AMKAVKGKWPRHSA
-170 KLLNVLRQMPH
+170 KLLNVLRQMPQ

-197 AVVLPPLAKW
+197 AIVLPPLAKW
-207 PYENGFTFTTW
+207 PHENGFTFTTW

-254 CLVLTSMKIKGKGF
+254 CLVLTSMKVKGKGF

-275 FQPRKWYMIAI
+275 FQPRKWYMIAV

-296 EIKCFV
+296 EIKCLV

-314 FVSTNEPFDKCYIG
+314 FVSTNDPFDKCYIG

-377 CNLNLPDN
+377 CYLNLPDN
-385 HKRVSE
+385 HKRVSDE
-391 PQQQPEQC
+391 PELTSMVDQSMQ
-399 MTEQKLAPVLYDGKL
+399 TVLYDGKL
-414 SSTIVF
+414 SNAIVF
-420 MYNPVATDGQLCLQS
+420 MYNPVATDSQLCLQS

-458 VMTHSIHSTLN
+458 VITHSIHSTLN

-479 LFSQLDLPYEAAAG
+479 LFSQLDMPYDCIAPN
-493 ATDSKRD
+493 DVKRD
-500 PSLCSKL
+500 PTLCSKL
-507 LCFICE
+507 LGFICD

-519 TVQQHMIQNR
+519 TVQQHMVQNR
-529 GFLVISHVL
+529 GFLVISYML
-538 QRASREH
+538 QRASRDH

-550 LTSFLGLTKYLVTCL
+550 LASFLELTKHLVTCL
-565 SSNSDLLLKQLFCF
+565 SANSDLLLKQLFYF

-597 IYTPVPV
+597 IYTPAPV
-604 QARLYSYLAAEFLSD
+604 QTRLYSYLATEFLSD
-619 TQIYSNVRRIS
+619 TQIYSNVRRVS
-630 TVLQTMHTLKYY
+630 TVLQTVHTLKYY
-642 YWVVNPRHKS
+642 YWVANPRAKS
-652 GITPKGIDGPR
+652 GITPKGLDGPR
-663 PPQKDILSIRA
+663 PQQKDILTIRS

-698 LNYLTTMH
+698 LNYLTTIH

-733 DVKQGVRTIF
+733 DAKQGVRTIF

-769 HKKYDVMSPHNL
+769 HKRKYDVMSPHNL

-806 IMTEH
+806 IMTEQ
-811 ISQQILYTR
+811 ISQQILYAR
-820 HPEPESHFRLE
+820 HSEPESHCRLE
-831 NPMILKVVATLVR
+831 NPMILKVVATLIR

-849 EQLLDVKK
+849 EQLLEVKK

-958 HRSDNITD
+958 QRSDNITD
-966 PAVRQQRPIST
+966 PELRQQRPIST
-977 ISGWDQHA
+977 ISGWDQQHSGNNGYNKPSPWGNQQNHEVQHVERNYKEFDA
-985 HNSYQTRP
+985 SEGNDRLEESCSCDLNSIDNTESDSSPAIVKSHSETLDTP
-993 QQQQHQPGA
+993 QSSEAISLDSRLSDKPETPTTAREVHTDTPTILEEANSEPISVPTTQETSEAISIESSNDLYSEVHKIDSSSPDSMTVQEAMKKDEEPSEEKAEDTVPESSPVKQPEENAQVEEDAEQEEKAPKDEANVADETSETQQPKED
-1002 IAYANDEEEE
+1002 NETPVTETEEEE
-1012 GGGEEEDAAASS
+1012 TSKEKSDAADNVTPSEDVPSNTEDDEKVETPDESSTEVAVSTELADSDNVPSTSPGETPEPLVIKEIEKLQLENDREVIDSDTSEAYLTPTENQDNLSDIKTKALEAEKSEDNVEDVQDAESTAVQVENNENENEREENAKNPNCSTSVIESTETGEEKVD
-1024 KPSEVSASPSSVE
+1024 VE
-1037 VQTRVERHQVEGVS
+1037 EKKV
-1051 VDESVVIGQT
+1051 ESVVVT
-1061 KPEKAVASEMCGCD
+1061 SELSSDKC
-1075 VPTKVDQSTA
+1075 A
-1085 VDSSFSEVENVTL
+1085 VDSATEDKSAVINDNDEKVIDKHSREPSTISTNVSDNQSDIPVRTETEVE
-1098 QSSSESGLDL
+1098 
-1108 LPSQKPISAGVDS
+1108 
-1121 SSSETVLKMMDSGE
+1121 
-1135 TVALDNFAESKID
+1135 
-1148 ERTLPT
+1148 
-1154 DKFVTDEERLP
+1154 
-1165 SLSTPTKSDRSVE
+1165 
-1178 CLDITQLDVLS
+1178 
-1189 GQITPE
+1189 
-1195 KLSVIEPDSDS
+1195 
-1206 LVGSIVGACTVS
+1206 
-1218 DSASIK
+1218 
-1224 VNLSVTD
+1224 VTD
-1231 SGGESSSVEQKD
+1231 SVSSNSDIQSSVDNVTQVPNPKQQIPTISTVCD
-1243 SDKGL
+1243 ANTNMPDGVPQIV
-1248 ELSSSSP
+1248 SSTVVTRDNSLLNDLTPDHVDTHRRSSLPTVPSETANDDNVNSNNNEPPSLPVPLRKTSSP
-1255 TQEEILTAEKEATSD
+1255 Q
-1270 IEASPKSTANSVDV
+1270 
-1284 LDANDKTVDEAAKN
+1284 
-1298 DDIIEVET
+1298 
-1306 LKNSSKEEVKVDCL
+1306 
-1320 VNDEPSNLNDSSV
+1320 
-1333 NSIEKSEETEAEPLH
+1333 
-1348 ESSRKASTD
+1348 
-1357 ELELL
+1357 
-1362 TPPLEREVLGSDS
+1362 
-1375 SEGYATPTH
+1375 
-1384 YPKASSPSDKEEVD
+1384 
-1398 EIVSVE
+1398 
-1404 VVSAEE
+1404 
-1410 SKSLEKAVH
+1410 
-1419 IEEERGAGD
+1419 
-1428 GAQQVKSEDQVCPE
+1428 
-1442 ESPPPK
+1442 
-1448 DSSDGSPVITQKDT
+1448 
-1462 PEHSPQKEE
+1462 
-1471 SVAFSNGIKDSE
+1471 
-1483 SEDEKSSDLKESVAA
+1483 
-1498 ESKPVEEV
+1498 
-1506 KVPRDAITVIGG
+1506 
-1518 ELKDGRNEADPKELV
+1518 
-1533 DQDQREVE
+1533 
-1541 GIEAAPTE
+1541 
-1549 KSVDQP
+1549 
-1555 TSIPTSGVV
+1555 
-1564 ESEKERVAV
+1564 
-1573 NSHVFENGGLSPSHS
+1573 
-1588 VPSQDMS
+1588 
-1595 VSPISLSPETE
+1595 
-1606 TVNGNTQKKE
+1606 
-1616 GNNNVAELKQPAAE
+1616 
-1630 SEKKEEAA
+1630 
-1638 PEEVERKEN
+1638 
-1647 GVAEGAADE
+1647 
-1656 EESAVPEER
+1656 
-1665 VEMCWSVEKDAQE
+1665 
-1678 KRAMM
+1678 
-1683 EKNSEGGSKDSVEAD
+1683 
-1698 DGATGSTG
+1698 
-1706 LRLDGEGQSSE
+1706 
-1717 VPAPEKL
+1717 
-1724 LKEDEAN
+1724 
-1731 KSISKPQVSQSVDS
+1731 
-1745 SSTRKLSSPM
+1745 
-1755 KRPRSASTSTQVDPV
+1755 KRPRSASTSTQVDPN
-1770 HFESKRQ
+1770 HFESKR
-1777 KSASF
+1777 
-1782 SKNSSRPMFSPGPTR
+1782 SKQGNPSTRPMFSPGPTR

-1836 VLDFVNSGENAIF
+1836 VLDFVNSSENAIF

-1880 PNNELDVIEP
+1880 PNSELDVIEP

-1954 KERSRPMPTLS
+1954 KERGRSYSMLGRQIGTS
-1965 PPAIPNNSISS
+1965 NKSQHI
-1976 KAAHLQS
+1976 QS
-1983 LIRGVQASPK
+1983 LIRGAQTSPK
-1993 NIVENLASQSSPVK
+1993 NIVDNLAHQLSPVK

-2057 LEPPLSPTSP
+2057 LEPPISQRPPSPVQTIQTNGAGLRPGSP
-2067 SPAAPL
+2067 SDGNGGGGGRPLFPQWSHHVYPQFLPGSHPNANANANANANHHMNQHHHQHPLPAA
-2073 RSNGTSHHAQTRGL
+2073 RHSNRQPPSNYYLPNHHSNHYNHHPNNHNYHRHHHYHHHNNNNHHHTLQKHIDQPRNLCHRNSGVGL
-2087 QRQISHEDADDGEY
+2087 QGSGGIMSQAGSQDDGEY
-2101 EVIVVDENNSSVLAD
+2101 EVIIVDENNSSILAD
-2116 NDAHSSGPTSIK
+2116 HDVTSSGPPSTKGGHSGVPRPRTILEDYTSSEPTL
-2128 GSARARSS
+2128 GSSTRSEPLPRNIQS
-2136 QPSLTAHNYEVDP
+2136 
-2149 QDGLRYGRHVPIRTE
+2149 
-2164 HHPHN
+2164 
-2169 NKSADSVEEV
+2169 
-2179 SGLNMNVNDSSV
+2179 NDSS
-2191 DSQPTNDILQEE
+2191 EE
-2203 CKNANSDES
+2203 TVHRSNITADPSPSEVTTDNENKHNSSEEA
-2212 WTDVNLNEE
+2212 WTDVNLNEDGDTIPMTNQRE
-2221 GETVSNKEEHRNIHN
+2221 DPRNIHN
-2236 LSHSR
+2236 MTHSR
-2241 GGRESGGD
+2241 GDIQDNEGNVLEQEMLGNAER
-2249 SGGEDGKG
+2249 GEKP
-2257 QQSDIS
+2257 SAEIS
-2263 VLRMDQHAMHHGH
+2263 VVRVPDRLVMTSA
-2276 HHSHQAPSP
+2276 SP
-2285 TSSTSSGEGL
+2285 
-2295 HHHHHHQQHQH
+2295 
-2306 HSHHHGHSHHSQ
+2306 
-2318 ARPDDL
+2318 RPDDL
-2324 PIKGGLPEGLA
+2324 PIKSLVDHLPV
-2335 LPTPSR
+2335 PTPSR
-2341 EASLTQKLETALGSV
+2341 EASLTQKLEMALGSV

-2376 GSHGQELLMEGKGL
+2376 GSHGQELLMEGKGRGRL

-2496 VIASRLLEKVVNI
+2496 VIASRLLEKVRNI
-2509 MSNKHGAWGY
+2509 LSNKHGAWGY
-2519 MDPGQAKRNEYWKL
+2519 MDPMAAKLAEYWKL
-2533 DVWEDDARRR
+2533 DAWEDDARRR

-2557 ATLKAAIEHGA
+2557 ATLKAALEHGA

-2584 AATRLQQ
+2584 AASRAHQQ
-2591 QPLQSNDLMD
+2591 QLQSADLMD
-2601 DSELMSDDRD
+2601 DSELLSDDRD
-2611 LDADLVGPVNIS
+2611 LDNDLTGPVNIS
-2623 TKAKLIAPG
+2623 TKGKLIAPG
-2632 IVAPGM
+2632 IVAPGIIS
-2638 VSITTTE
+2638 VTSTE

-2659 IDTEILKY
+2659 IDSEVLKY

-2682 IFSRRYLLQNVAL
+2682 IFSRRYLLQNVAI

-2712 ATVRKVIKALP
+2712 ATVKKVIKALP

-2732 IPQTRRASMMSPRQ
+2732 IQQTRRASMMSPRQ
-2746 LMRASNMTQKWQ
+2746 LMRSSNMTQKWQ
-2758 RREVSNFE
+2758 RREISNFE

-2788 PWVLTNYEDK
+2788 PWVLTNYETK
-2798 ELDLGQA
+2798 ELDLSLPS
-2805 RNYRDL
+2805 NYRDL
-2811 TLPIGALNP
+2811 SKPIGALNP

-2826 EERYNQWEHDSI
+2826 EERFQSWEHDSI
-2838 PPFHCGTHYST
+2838 PPFHYGTHYST
-2849 AAFVLNWLVR
+2849 AAFVLNWMIR
-2859 VEPLTTMFLA
+2859 VEPMTTMFLA

-2885 ANSWKNCQRDTSD
+2885 ALSWKNCQRDTSD

-2911 MLVNSNNYRLGT
+2911 MLVNSNRYRLGRQ
-2923 LEDGATVGDVELPP
+2923 EDGSAVGDVELPP

-2959 SQLNHWIDL
+2959 CQLHQWIDL
-2968 IFGFKQRGPEAVR
+2968 IFGYKQKGPEAVR
-2981 LTNVFYYLTYEGSVD
+2981 ATNVFYYLTYEGSVD
-2996 LDSIA
+2996 LDTIT

-3027 HAQRGTLMQV
+3027 HPPRSSAMHL
-3037 SPTMFHAVVEDVC
+3037 SPMMFSSIPDDVC
-3050 MTMKFPSN
+3050 MTIKFPSN
-3058 SPIVHI
+3058 SPICHI

-3077 VTITASQQFAVNR
+3077 VTVTTGQQFAVNR
-3090 WNPSYAASVQSPSY
+3090 WNTNYAASVQSPSY
-3104 ADAPQTQTAN
+3104 ADTPQAQAAN
-3114 LPLTMDPVLS
+3114 QPMSMDPVLS
-3124 QMASSTTPAQR
+3124 QAANSSNPTLR

-3144 KIRIRSNCFVT
+3144 KLTIRSNCFVT

-3179 AKIVQIIFG
+3179 AKIVQIVFG

-3202 ITSDCYVASG
+3202 ITSDCYIASG
-3212 SVDCTVLLWH
+3212 SADCTVLLWH
-3222 WNARTQSI
+3222 WNARTQTI
-3230 VGEGEVPTP
+3230 VGEGEAPAP
-3239 RATLTGHDQ
+3239 RATLTGHEQ
-3248 PVAAVVISAELG
+3248 PVTAVVISAELG
-3260 LVVSGSKNGP
+3260 LVVSGSYYGP

-3284 EPPSGFFS
+3284 EAPNGFSS

-3300 EGVIVVNYERGNVAA
+3300 EGVIVVNYERGHIAA
-3315 YTINGKRLRHESYN
+3315 FTINGKRLRHESHN

-3340 GEYVMTGGDAGV
+3340 GEYLMTGGDKRI
-3352 VEVWRTFNLAHLYAY
+3352 VEVWRTFNLALLYAF
-3367 PTCDSGIRSLAL
+3367 PACESSVRSLAL

-3385 LLAGLATGSIV
+3385 LLAGLANGSIV
-3396 VFHINFNKWHHDF
+3396 IFHIDFNRWHHEF
-3409 KQQSY
+3409 QQRY